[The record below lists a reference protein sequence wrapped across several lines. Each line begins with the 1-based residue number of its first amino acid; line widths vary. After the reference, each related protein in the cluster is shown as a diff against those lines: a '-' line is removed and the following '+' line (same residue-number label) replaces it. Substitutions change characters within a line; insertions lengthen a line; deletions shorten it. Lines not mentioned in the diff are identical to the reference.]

1 MSRPAVR
8 ARLRIRAHAT
18 HPLNTHA
25 IVWLVL
31 AAAMFAQPVGLI
43 AADTKHDLTADP
55 AGFMAAATHAWTDVF
70 PLGQLQNQAYG
81 YLFPQGLFFLLA
93 DAIPDWLLPTWVAQR
108 LWWTIVAGVGFSGFY
123 RLCQCVAAR
132 SSQGANQGAAPQR
145 DDRATPSASIRAFHI
160 IAALLFALSPRTLT
174 TLTAISSEAW
184 PVMLAPWVLV
194 PLLRGDKITGRD
206 IAAATIPIALMGA
219 VNATATLAACIPA
232 GLVILWRRQGW
243 LLLPAAVAVSAW
255 WIGPLLVL
263 GKYSPP
269 FTDFIESSYV
279 TTRWL
284 NLLEILRGTTHWTPF
299 ADTEREA
306 GYLLVSQPVFV
317 LVTVAIAACGLAGL
331 ALSAQGAQGTPGSRD
346 SLGSQVST
354 TPGTRLRYHGLW
366 LMMLLVGITIL
377 AAPYGQLLDDVLA
390 PLRNLHKFDPLVRI
404 PLLLGVAHLGTVL
417 EMPRLKHPL
426 TRRAAAGLGVAV
438 IALLSVAPVWSG
450 RLLPTGAYR
459 EVPEYWR
466 QAADFLN
473 DNVDTRTLLVPE
485 TSFARQ
491 EWGWTRDEP
500 AQPLLDVPWAVR
512 DAVPLLPPEAIRG
525 LDGVMATLDHSVDPL
540 LRLGIGAVLVRHDL
554 DSSAQRERA
563 DELADALDRAADNGA
578 ASSAVQ
584 RHDFGD
590 PDSGGVSVFVLD
602 AQRDMHIAHD
612 PVTVAGGGEA
622 LAVLDVID
630 GPAPRRLVDHAGAG
644 AAGEGSGA
652 EDPSAEPGAEIV
664 TDTPLLVDRNFG
676 TLQGAVSGP
685 LASPDE
691 ATTKH
696 PSVDYPSVATPLPV
710 RPRGDVQ
717 LQASSSAADATA
729 FGGADPARSIN
740 AAVDGTNQAWW
751 PAPGDPGTLQLR
763 STNGTVHAPELHL
776 TTTEDARLRVL
787 AFADEDAV
795 NASSGPSDEP
805 IHTITVETAAGED
818 TRVAFPDDLRASRIE
833 VQLNPKTRT
842 GVSDIHL
849 AGHELS
855 RLVHVPATTN
865 ARQFV
870 FQRLAVDTGVV
881 QRSFE
886 VPRTMQL
893 EIRTDDEQPVTIDGT
908 EYSAGETV
916 ELSGTHT
923 ISTVAAWV
931 SLREPGFAPT
941 ARYEPVD
948 GRTVPGAASTNA
960 ERLLVTG
967 RAFNEGLRGEL
978 VDASGT
984 VTELQPTSID
994 AATQAFVL
1002 PAGASGQFH
1011 MSFAGEAAYRTS
1023 LFLGAGVSLVTLAA
1037 LVLFPL
1043 ARPTAN
1049 TQFAAARRRHAR
1061 RLLATEPTLPAWAFP
1076 VAAVAVSGAVVGPAG
1091 AISAAA
1097 TWAITRWTTIRP
1109 VLLAPALL
1117 GICGLWLARA
1127 PWPDA
1132 HYAGDSLLAACLAA
1146 GAVTCLSQS
1155 RAGSSTKV

>member
-1 MSRPAVR
+1 MRT
-8 ARLRIRAHAT
+8 RLRIRAHAT
-18 HPLNTHA
+18 HPLSTHA

-55 AGFMAAATHAWTDVF
+55 AGFLAAATHAWTDVF

-81 YLFPQGLFFLLA
+81 YLFPQGLFFLLP
-93 DAIPDWLLPTWVAQR
+93 DVLPDWLLPTWVAQR

-123 RLCQCVAAR
+123 RLCQCVTPH
-132 SSQGANQGAAPQR
+132 SG
-145 DDRATPSASIRAFHI
+145 RAVTASASIRAFHI
-160 IAALLFALSPRTLT
+160 IAALLFALSPRALT
-174 TLTAISSEAW
+174 TLTAISSESW

-194 PLLRGDKITGRD
+194 PLLRTDKITSRE

-243 LLLPAAVAVSAW
+243 LLIPAAIAVSAW

-317 LVTVAIAACGLAGL
+317 LATVAIAACGLAGL
-331 ALSAQGAQGTPGSRD
+331 ALSTQ
-346 SLGSQVST
+346 ST
-354 TPGTRLRYHGLW
+354 TDSRARLRYHGLW
-366 LMMLLVGITIL
+366 LVMLLVGIAVL

-404 PLLLGVAHLGTVL
+404 PLLLGVANLGAVL
-417 EMPRLKHPL
+417 EVPRLKHPL

-438 IALLSVAPVWSG
+438 IALVAVAPVWSG

-459 EVPEYWR
+459 EVPDYWQ

-473 DNVDTRTLLVPE
+473 GNVDTRTLLVPE

-525 LDGVMATLDHSVDPL
+525 LDGVLATLDRSVDPL
-540 LRLGIGAVLVRHDL
+540 VRLGIGAVLVRHDL

-644 AAGEGSGA
+644 AATEGSGA
-652 EDPSAEPGAEIV
+652 EII

-685 LASPDE
+685 LASSDE

-710 RPRGDVQ
+710 RTRGDVQ

-740 AAVDGTNQAWW
+740 AAVDGTDQAWW

-763 STNGTVHAPELHL
+763 STDDTVYAPELHL

-787 AFADEDAV
+787 AFADAG
-795 NASSGPSDEP
+795 ASDEP
-805 IHTITVETAAGED
+805 VHTITVETAAGED
-818 TRVAFPDDLRASRIE
+818 TRIAFPDDLRASRIE
-833 VQLNPKTRT
+833 VQLNPETRT
-842 GVSDIHL
+842 GVSDIQL

-855 RLVHVPATTN
+855 RLVHVPATAN

-870 FQRLAVDTGVV
+870 FQRLTVDTGVV

-893 EIRTDDEQPVTIDGT
+893 EIRTDDEQPITIDGT
-908 EYSAGETV
+908 EHSAGETV

-923 ISTVAAWV
+923 ISTAAAWV

-948 GRTVPGAASTNA
+948 GRTVPGAVDA
-960 ERLLVTG
+960 EDAVGEGRLLVTG

-978 VDASGT
+978 VDAFGT

-1002 PAGASGQFH
+1002 PAGASGQFR
-1011 MSFAGEAAYRTS
+1011 MSFSGEAAYRTS
-1023 LFLGAGVSLVTLAA
+1023 LFVGAAVSLVTLAA

-1091 AISAAA
+1091 MVSAAVA
-1097 TWAITRWTTIRP
+1097 WAITRWTTIRP
-1109 VLLAPALL
+1109 VVLAPALL

-1146 GAVTCLSQS
+1146 GAVACLSQS

>member
-1 MSRPAVR
+1 MRT
-8 ARLRIRAHAT
+8 RLRIRAHAT
-18 HPLNTHA
+18 HPLSTHA

-55 AGFMAAATHAWTDVF
+55 AGFLAAATHAWTDVF

-108 LWWTIVAGVGFSGFY
+108 LWWTIVASVGFSGFY
-123 RLCQCVAAR
+123 RLCQCVTPH
-132 SSQGANQGAAPQR
+132 SG
-145 DDRATPSASIRAFHI
+145 RADTASASIRAFHI

-194 PLLRGDKITGRD
+194 PLLRTNKITGRD

-243 LLLPAAVAVSAW
+243 LLIPAAIAVSAW

-317 LVTVAIAACGLAGL
+317 LATVAIAACGLAGL
-331 ALSAQGAQGTPGSRD
+331 ALSTQ
-346 SLGSQVST
+346 ST
-354 TPGTRLRYHGLW
+354 SHSSARLRFHGLW
-366 LMMLLVGITIL
+366 LVMLLVGIAVL

-404 PLLLGVAHLGTVL
+404 PLLLGVANLGAVL
-417 EMPRLKHPL
+417 QLPATSEFS
-426 TRRAAAGLGVAV
+426 RRAAAGLSVAV
-438 IALLSVAPVWSG
+438 IALIAVAPVWSG

-459 EVPEYWR
+459 EVPDYWQ

-525 LDGVMATLDHSVDPL
+525 LDGVLATLEHSVDPL
-540 LRLGIGAVLVRHDL
+540 MRLGIGAVLVRHDL

-622 LAVLDVID
+622 LAVLDAID
-630 GPAPRRLVDHAGAG
+630 GPAPRRLVDHADAG
-644 AAGEGSGA
+644 AATEGSGA
-652 EDPSAEPGAEIV
+652 EPGTEPGTEEPGAEIV

-710 RPRGDVQ
+710 RTRGDVQ

-740 AAVDGTNQAWW
+740 AAIDGTDQAWW

-763 STNGTVHAPELHL
+763 STDGTVHAPELHL

-787 AFADEDAV
+787 AFADAGADADTGTEDAV
-795 NASSGPSDEP
+795 NASAGTSDEP
-805 IHTITVETAAGED
+805 IHTITVETEAGED
-818 TRVAFPDDLRASRIE
+818 TRVAFPNDLRASRIE
-833 VQLNPKTRT
+833 VQLNPETRT

-855 RLVHVPATTN
+855 RLVHVPATAN

-923 ISTVAAWV
+923 ISTAATWV

-941 ARYEPVD
+941 ARYDPVD
-948 GRTVPGAASTNA
+948 GRTVPGAVDADDA
-960 ERLLVTG
+960 VGEGRLLVTG

-984 VTELQPTSID
+984 ITELQPTSID

-1002 PAGASGQFH
+1002 PAGASGEFR

-1023 LFLGAGVSLVTLAA
+1023 LFVGAGVSLVTLAA

-1091 AISAAA
+1091 AFSAAA
-1097 TWAITRWTTIRP
+1097 AWAITRWTTIRP
-1109 VLLAPALL
+1109 VVLAPTLL

-1146 GAVTCLSQS
+1146 GAVACLSQS

>member
-1 MSRPAVR
+1 MR

-18 HPLNTHA
+18 HPLSTHA

-55 AGFMAAATHAWTDVF
+55 AGFLAAATHAWTDVF

-123 RLCQCVAAR
+123 RLCQCVVPGSGR
-132 SSQGANQGAAPQR
+132 STTA
-145 DDRATPSASIRAFHI
+145 SASIRAFHI

-194 PLLRGDKITGRD
+194 PLLRTDKITGRD

-317 LVTVAIAACGLAGL
+317 LATVAIAACGLAGL
-331 ALSAQGAQGTPGSRD
+331 ALRAQGAQGSSCAQGA
-346 SLGSQVST
+346 Q
-354 TPGTRLRYHGLW
+354 GTRLRYHGLW
-366 LMMLLVGITIL
+366 LLMLLVGITIL

-417 EMPRLKHPL
+417 EVPRLKHPL

-525 LDGVMATLDHSVDPL
+525 LDGVLATLDRSVDPL

-563 DELADALDRAADNGA
+563 DELADALDRLADRAAGGSPA
-578 ASSAVQ
+578 AQ
-584 RHDFGD
+584 RHDFGE
-590 PDSGGVSVFVLD
+590 VSIFVLD

-622 LAVLDVID
+622 LAVLDAID

-644 AAGEGSGA
+644 AAKEGSGA
-652 EDPSAEPGAEIV
+652 EPGTEPGAEIV

-710 RPRGDVQ
+710 RPCGDVQ

-740 AAVDGTNQAWW
+740 AAVDGTDQAWW

-795 NASSGPSDEP
+795 NASSGTSDEP

-818 TRVAFPDDLRASRIE
+818 TRVAFPDDLRANRIE
-833 VQLNPKTRT
+833 VQLNPETRT
-842 GVSDIHL
+842 GVSDIYL

-855 RLVHVPATTN
+855 RLVHVPATAN

-893 EIRTDDEQPVTIDGT
+893 EIQTDDEQPVTIDGT

-923 ISTVAAWV
+923 ISTAAAWV

-948 GRTVPGAASTNA
+948 GRTVPDAADA
-960 ERLLVTG
+960 EDAVGEDRLLVTG

-1002 PAGASGQFH
+1002 PAGTSGEFR

-1109 VLLAPALL
+1109 VVLAPTLL

-1146 GAVTCLSQS
+1146 GAVACLSQS

>member
-1 MSRPAVR
+1 
-8 ARLRIRAHAT
+8 
-18 HPLNTHA
+18 
-25 IVWLVL
+25 
-31 AAAMFAQPVGLI
+31 MFAQPVGLI

-55 AGFMAAATHAWTDVF
+55 AGFLAAATHAWTDVF

-93 DAIPDWLLPTWVAQR
+93 DAIPDWLLPAWVAQR

-123 RLCQCVAAR
+123 RLCQCVVPGSGR
-132 SSQGANQGAAPQR
+132 STTAS
-145 DDRATPSASIRAFHI
+145 TSIRAFHI

-194 PLLRGDKITGRD
+194 PLLRTDKITGRD

-243 LLLPAAVAVSAW
+243 LLIPAAVAVSSW

-317 LVTVAIAACGLAGL
+317 LATVAIAACGLAGL
-331 ALSAQGAQGTPGSRD
+331 ALSAQGAQRSAPGI
-346 SLGSQVST
+346 
-354 TPGTRLRYHGLW
+354 RLRYHGLW
-366 LMMLLVGITIL
+366 LLMLLVGITIL
-377 AAPYGQLLDDVLA
+377 AAPYGQLLDNVLT

-525 LDGVMATLDHSVDPL
+525 LDGVLATLDRSVDPL

-554 DSSAQRERA
+554 DSPAQRERA
-563 DELADALDRAADNGA
+563 DELADALGRLADRAAGG
-578 ASSAVQ
+578 SPAVQ
-584 RHDFGD
+584 RHDFGE
-590 PDSGGVSVFVLD
+590 VSIFVLD

-622 LAVLDVID
+622 LAVLDTID
-630 GPAPRRLVDHAGAG
+630 GPVPRRLVDHAGAG
-644 AAGEGSGA
+644 AAKEGSGA
-652 EDPSAEPGAEIV
+652 EPGTEPGAEIV

-685 LASPDE
+685 LASTDE

-710 RPRGDVQ
+710 RTRGDVQ
-717 LQASSSAADATA
+717 LQDSSSAADATA

-740 AAVDGTNQAWW
+740 AAVDGTDQAWW
-751 PAPGDPGTLQLR
+751 PAPGDPGTLQLH

-787 AFADEDAV
+787 AFADEDAEDTDKGADADAAEDAV
-795 NASSGPSDEP
+795 NASSGTSDEP
-805 IHTITVETAAGED
+805 IRTITVETAAGED
-818 TRVAFPDDLRASRIE
+818 TRVAFPNDLRANRIE
-833 VQLNPKTRT
+833 VQLNPETRT
-842 GVSDIHL
+842 GVSDIRL

-855 RLVHVPATTN
+855 RLVHVPATAN

-886 VPRTMQL
+886 VPRAMQL

-923 ISTVAAWV
+923 ISTAAAWV

-941 ARYEPVD
+941 ARYEPVA
-948 GRTVPGAASTNA
+948 GRTVPGAADAGDS
-960 ERLLVTG
+960 EDSVGEGRLLVTG

-1002 PAGASGQFH
+1002 PAGASGEFR
-1011 MSFAGEAAYRTS
+1011 MSFAGEAAYRTT
-1023 LFLGAGVSLVTLAA
+1023 LFVGAGVSLVTLAA

-1043 ARPTAN
+1043 TRPTAN
-1049 TQFAAARRRHAR
+1049 AQFAAARRRHAR

-1076 VAAVAVSGAVVGPAG
+1076 VAAVTVSGAVVGPAG
-1091 AISAAA
+1091 AVSAAA
-1097 TWAITRWTTIRP
+1097 AWAITRWTTIRP
-1109 VLLAPALL
+1109 VVLAPALL

-1146 GAVTCLSQS
+1146 GAVACLSQS
-1155 RAGSSTKV
+1155 RAGSSIKV

>member
-1 MSRPAVR
+1 MR

-31 AAAMFAQPVGLI
+31 ATAMFAQPVGLI

-55 AGFMAAATHAWTDVF
+55 AGFLAAATHAWTDVF

-93 DAIPDWLLPTWVAQR
+93 DAIPDWLLPAWVAQR

-123 RLCQCVAAR
+123 RLCQCVVPGSGR
-132 SSQGANQGAAPQR
+132 STTA
-145 DDRATPSASIRAFHI
+145 SASTRAFQI

-194 PLLRGDKITGRD
+194 PLLRRDTITGRD

-243 LLLPAAVAVSAW
+243 LLIPAAVAVSAW

-331 ALSAQGAQGTPGSRD
+331 ALSAQGAQGS
-346 SLGSQVST
+346 

-366 LMMLLVGITIL
+366 LVMLLVGITIL
-377 AAPYGQLLDDVLA
+377 AAPYGQLLDNVLA

-466 QAADFLN
+466 QAANFLN

-525 LDGVMATLDHSVDPL
+525 LDGVLATLDRSVDPL

-554 DSSAQRERA
+554 DSSAQQERA
-563 DELADALDRAADNGA
+563 DELADALDRWA
-578 ASSAVQ
+578 Q
-584 RHDFGD
+584 RHDFGE
-590 PDSGGVSVFVLD
+590 VSVFVVD

-622 LAVLDVID
+622 LAVLDAID

-644 AAGEGSGA
+644 AAKEGS
-652 EDPSAEPGAEIV
+652 DAEIV

-740 AAVDGTNQAWW
+740 AAVDGTDQAWW

-763 STNGTVHAPELHL
+763 STDGTVDAPELHL

-787 AFADEDAV
+787 AFADEGADGDADVGADDAV
-795 NASSGPSDEP
+795 NANAAPSDEP

-818 TRVAFPDDLRASRIE
+818 TRVAFPDDLRANRIE
-833 VQLNPKTRT
+833 VQLNPQTRT

-849 AGHELS
+849 TGHELS
-855 RLVHVPATTN
+855 RLVHVPATAN

-923 ISTVAAWV
+923 ISTAAAWV

-941 ARYEPVD
+941 ARYEPVA
-948 GRTVPGAASTNA
+948 GRTVPGAVDANDA
-960 ERLLVTG
+960 VGEGRLLVTG

-1002 PAGASGQFH
+1002 PAGASGEFR
-1011 MSFAGEAAYRTS
+1011 MSFAGEAAYRTT
-1023 LFLGAGVSLVTLAA
+1023 LFVGAAVSLVTLAA

-1061 RLLATEPTLPAWAFP
+1061 RLLVTDPTLPAWAFP

-1091 AISAAA
+1091 AVSAAA
-1097 TWAITRWTTIRP
+1097 AWAITRWTTIRP
-1109 VLLAPALL
+1109 VVLAPALL

-1146 GAVTCLSQS
+1146 GAVACLSQS

>member
-31 AAAMFAQPVGLI
+31 ATAMFAQPVGLI

-55 AGFMAAATHAWTDVF
+55 AGFLAAATHAWTDVF

-93 DAIPDWLLPTWVAQR
+93 DAIPDWLLPAWVAQR

-123 RLCQCVAAR
+123 RLCQCVVPGSGCSTTA
-132 SSQGANQGAAPQR
+132 
-145 DDRATPSASIRAFHI
+145 SASTRAFQI

-194 PLLRGDKITGRD
+194 PLLRRDTITGRD

-243 LLLPAAVAVSAW
+243 LLIPAAVAVSAW

-317 LVTVAIAACGLAGL
+317 LATVAIAACGLAGL
-331 ALSAQGAQGTPGSRD
+331 ALSAQGAQGTAPS
-346 SLGSQVST
+346 
-354 TPGTRLRYHGLW
+354 TRLRYHGLW
-366 LMMLLVGITIL
+366 LVMLLVGITIL
-377 AAPYGQLLDDVLA
+377 ATPYGQLLDDVLA

-417 EMPRLKHPL
+417 EVPRLQHLL

-466 QAADFLN
+466 QAANFLN

-525 LDGVMATLDHSVDPL
+525 LDGVLATLDRSVDPL

-554 DSSAQRERA
+554 DSSAQQERA
-563 DELADALDRAADNGA
+563 DELADALDRWA
-578 ASSAVQ
+578 Q
-584 RHDFGD
+584 RHDFGE
-590 PDSGGVSVFVLD
+590 VSVFVVD

-622 LAVLDVID
+622 LAVLDAID

-644 AAGEGSGA
+644 AAKEGS
-652 EDPSAEPGAEIV
+652 DAEIV

-696 PSVDYPSVATPLPV
+696 PSLDYPSVATPLPV

-740 AAVDGTNQAWW
+740 AAVDGTDQAWW

-763 STNGTVHAPELHL
+763 STDGTVDAPELHL

-787 AFADEDAV
+787 AFADGGYE
-795 NASSGPSDEP
+795 NADEGANDVPENDNARPSDEP
-805 IHTITVETAAGED
+805 VHTITVETAAGED
-818 TRVAFPDDLRASRIE
+818 TRIAFPDDLRANRIE
-833 VQLNPKTRT
+833 VQLNPETRT

-855 RLVHVPATTN
+855 RLVHVPATAN
-865 ARQFV
+865 ARQFI

-923 ISTVAAWV
+923 ISTTAAWV

-941 ARYEPVD
+941 AHYEPVD
-948 GRTVPGAASTNA
+948 GRTVPGAADA
-960 ERLLVTG
+960 EDAAGEGRLLVTG

-1002 PAGASGQFH
+1002 PAGASGEFR

-1023 LFLGAGVSLVTLAA
+1023 LFVGAGVSLVTLAA

-1043 ARPTAN
+1043 ARQTASA
-1049 TQFAAARRRHAR
+1049 QFATARRRHAR
-1061 RLLATEPTLPAWAFP
+1061 RSLATEPTLPAWAFP

-1091 AISAAA
+1091 AVSAAA
-1097 TWAITRWTTIRP
+1097 AWAITRWTTIRP
-1109 VLLAPALL
+1109 VVLAPALL

-1146 GAVTCLSQS
+1146 GAVACLSQS

>member
-31 AAAMFAQPVGLI
+31 ATAMFAQPVGLI

-55 AGFMAAATHAWTDVF
+55 AGFLAAATHAWTDVF

-93 DAIPDWLLPTWVAQR
+93 DAIPDWLLPAWVAQR

-123 RLCQCVAAR
+123 RLCQCVVPGSGR
-132 SSQGANQGAAPQR
+132 STTA
-145 DDRATPSASIRAFHI
+145 SASTRAFQI

-194 PLLRGDKITGRD
+194 PLLRTDKITGRD

-243 LLLPAAVAVSAW
+243 LLIPAAVAVSAW

-317 LVTVAIAACGLAGL
+317 LATVAIAACGLAGL
-331 ALSAQGAQGTPGSRD
+331 ALSTQSTAD
-346 SLGSQVST
+346 SSA
-354 TPGTRLRYHGLW
+354 RLRYHGLW
-366 LMMLLVGITIL
+366 LVMLLVGIAVL

-404 PLLLGVAHLGTVL
+404 PLLLGVANLGTVL

-438 IALLSVAPVWSG
+438 IALVAVAPVWSG

-525 LDGVMATLDHSVDPL
+525 LDGVLATLDRSVDPL

-563 DELADALDRAADNGA
+563 DELADALGRLADRAAGG
-578 ASSAVQ
+578 SPAVQ
-584 RHDFGD
+584 RHDFGE
-590 PDSGGVSVFVLD
+590 VSIFVLD

-622 LAVLDVID
+622 LAVLDTID
-630 GPAPRRLVDHAGAG
+630 GPVPRRLVDHAGAG
-644 AAGEGSGA
+644 AAKEGS
-652 EDPSAEPGAEIV
+652 DAEIV

-696 PSVDYPSVATPLPV
+696 PSLDYPSVATPLPV

-740 AAVDGTNQAWW
+740 AAVDGTDQAWW

-763 STNGTVHAPELHL
+763 STDGTVDAPELHL

-787 AFADEDAV
+787 AFADGGYENADEGANDVPEDD
-795 NASSGPSDEP
+795 NAGTSDEP
-805 IHTITVETAAGED
+805 IRTITVETAAGED
-818 TRVAFPDDLRASRIE
+818 TRVAFPNDLRANRIE
-833 VQLNPKTRT
+833 VQLNPETRT
-842 GVSDIHL
+842 GVSDIYL

-855 RLVHVPATTN
+855 RLVHVPATAN

-923 ISTVAAWV
+923 ISTAAAWV

-948 GRTVPGAASTNA
+948 GRTVPGAADA
-960 ERLLVTG
+960 EDAAGEGRLLVTG
-967 RAFNEGLRGEL
+967 RAFNKGLRGEL

-1002 PAGASGQFH
+1002 PDGASGQFR
-1011 MSFAGEAAYRTS
+1011 MSFAGEAAYRMS
-1023 LFLGAGVSLVTLAA
+1023 LFVGAAVSLVTLAA

-1043 ARPTAN
+1043 ARPTAS
-1049 TQFAAARRRHAR
+1049 TQLAAARRRHAR
-1061 RLLATEPTLPAWAFP
+1061 GPSAEPRLPAWAFP
-1076 VAAVAVSGAVVGPAG
+1076 VAAVAVSGVVVGPAG
-1091 AISAAA
+1091 AVSAAA
-1097 TWAITRWTTIRP
+1097 AWAITRWTTIRP
-1109 VLLAPALL
+1109 VVLAPALL

-1146 GAVTCLSQS
+1146 GAVACLSQS

>member
-1 MSRPAVR
+1 MR
-8 ARLRIRAHAT
+8 
-18 HPLNTHA
+18 THA

-55 AGFMAAATHAWTDVF
+55 AGFLAAATHAWTDLF

-123 RLCQCVAAR
+123 RLCQCVVPG
-132 SSQGANQGAAPQR
+132 SG
-145 DDRATPSASIRAFHI
+145 RATTASARIRAFHI

-184 PVMLAPWVLV
+184 PVMLTPWVLV
-194 PLLRGDKITGRD
+194 LLVRGDKITGQD

-317 LVTVAIAACGLAGL
+317 LATVAIAACGLAGL
-331 ALSAQGAQGTPGSRD
+331 ALSTQSTADSRA
-346 SLGSQVST
+346 
-354 TPGTRLRYHGLW
+354 RLRFHGLW
-366 LMMLLVGITIL
+366 LVMLLVGIAVL

-417 EMPRLKHPL
+417 EVPRLKHPL

-525 LDGVMATLDHSVDPL
+525 LDGVLATLDRSVDPL

-554 DSSAQRERA
+554 DSSAQQERA
-563 DELADALDRAADNGA
+563 DELADALDHWA
-578 ASSAVQ
+578 Q
-584 RHDFGD
+584 RHDFGE
-590 PDSGGVSVFVLD
+590 VSVFVVD

-612 PVTVAGGGEA
+612 PVTVTGGGEA
-622 LAVLDVID
+622 LAVLDAID
-630 GPAPRRLVDHAGAG
+630 GPAPRRLVDHEGAG
-644 AAGEGSGA
+644 AATEGAGA
-652 EDPSAEPGAEIV
+652 EPGTEPGAEIV

-696 PSVDYPSVATPLPV
+696 PSVDYPSAATPLPV
-710 RPRGDVQ
+710 RTRGDVQ

-740 AAVDGTNQAWW
+740 AAVDGTDQAWW

-763 STNGTVHAPELHL
+763 STDGTVHAPELHL

-787 AFADEDAV
+787 AFADADAAEG
-795 NASSGPSDEP
+795 ASAGTNDEP
-805 IHTITVETAAGED
+805 IHTITVETVAGED
-818 TRVAFPDDLRASRIE
+818 TRVAFPDDLRANRIE
-833 VQLNPKTRT
+833 VQLNPETRT

-855 RLVHVPATTN
+855 RLVHVPATAN

-881 QRSFE
+881 QRNFE

-893 EIRTDDEQPVTIDGT
+893 EIRTDDEHPVTIDGT

-923 ISTVAAWV
+923 ISTAAAWV

-948 GRTVPGAASTNA
+948 GRTVPGAANTNA

-1002 PAGASGQFH
+1002 PIGASGEFR

-1023 LFLGAGVSLVTLAA
+1023 LFVGAGVSLVTLAA

-1043 ARPTAN
+1043 ARPTVS
-1049 TQFAAARRRHAR
+1049 TQFATARRRHAR

-1091 AISAAA
+1091 AVSAAA
-1097 TWAITRWTTIRP
+1097 AWAITRWTTIRP
-1109 VLLAPALL
+1109 VVLAPALL

-1146 GAVTCLSQS
+1146 GAVACLSQS

>member
-1 MSRPAVR
+1 
-8 ARLRIRAHAT
+8 
-18 HPLNTHA
+18 
-25 IVWLVL
+25 
-31 AAAMFAQPVGLI
+31 MFAQPVGLL

-55 AGFMAAATHAWTDVF
+55 AGFLAAATHAWTDVF

-81 YLFPQGLFFLLA
+81 YLFPQGLFFFLA
-93 DAIPDWLLPTWVAQR
+93 DAVPDWLLPAWVAQR

-132 SSQGANQGAAPQR
+132 SNRPVTA
-145 DDRATPSASIRAFHI
+145 SASIRAFHI

-174 TLTAISSEAW
+174 TLTAISSETW

-194 PLLRGDKITGRD
+194 PLLRRDTITGRD
-206 IAAATIPIALMGA
+206 IAAATVPIALMGA

-243 LLLPAAVAVSAW
+243 LLIPAAVAVSAW

-317 LVTVAIAACGLAGL
+317 LATVAIAACGLAGL
-331 ALSAQGAQGTPGSRD
+331 ALSAQGAQGT
-346 SLGSQVST
+346 
-354 TPGTRLRYHGLW
+354 RLRYHGLW
-366 LMMLLVGITIL
+366 LVMLLVGITIL

-417 EMPRLKHPL
+417 EVPRLKHPL

-500 AQPLLDVPWAVR
+500 AQPLLEVPWAVR

-525 LDGVMATLDHSVDPL
+525 LDGVLATLDRSVDPL

-554 DSSAQRERA
+554 DSSAQQERA
-563 DELADALDRAADNGA
+563 DELADALDRWA
-578 ASSAVQ
+578 Q
-584 RHDFGD
+584 RHDFGE
-590 PDSGGVSVFVLD
+590 VSVFVVD

-622 LAVLDVID
+622 LAVLDAID

-644 AAGEGSGA
+644 AATEGS
-652 EDPSAEPGAEIV
+652 GAEIV
-664 TDTPLLVDRNFG
+664 TDTPLLGDRNFG

-710 RPRGDVQ
+710 RVRGDVQ

-740 AAVDGTNQAWW
+740 AAVDGTDQAWW

-763 STNGTVHAPELHL
+763 STNGMFHAPELHV

-787 AFADEDAV
+787 AFAAEDA
-795 NASSGPSDEP
+795 ATDEP
-805 IHTITVETAAGED
+805 IRTITVETVANED
-818 TRVAFPDDLRASRIE
+818 TRVVFPDDLRASRIE
-833 VQLNPKTRT
+833 VQMNPETRT
-842 GVSDIHL
+842 GVSDIHVL
-849 AGHELS
+849 GHELS
-855 RLVHVPATTN
+855 RLVHVPAT
-865 ARQFV
+865 ADVRQFV
-870 FQRLAVDTGVV
+870 FQRLAVDTGVI

-886 VPRTMQL
+886 VPRAMQL
-893 EIRTDDEQPVTIDGT
+893 DIRTDDEQPVTIDGT

-923 ISTVAAWV
+923 LSTAAAWV
-931 SLREPGFAPT
+931 SLREPGFAPA

-948 GRTVPGAASTNA
+948 GRTVPGVVNA
-960 ERLLVTG
+960 EDAGDAVGEGRLLVTG

-1002 PAGASGQFH
+1002 PDGASGQFR
-1011 MSFAGEAAYRTS
+1011 MSFAGEAAYRMS
-1023 LFLGAGVSLVTLAA
+1023 LFVGAAVSLVTLAA

-1043 ARPTAN
+1043 ARPTAS
-1049 TQFAAARRRHAR
+1049 TQLAAARRRHAR
-1061 RLLATEPTLPAWAFP
+1061 GPSAEPRLPAWAFP
-1076 VAAVAVSGAVVGPAG
+1076 VAAVAVSGVVVGPAG
-1091 AISAAA
+1091 AVSAAA
-1097 TWAITRWTTIRP
+1097 AWAITRWTTIRP
-1109 VLLAPALL
+1109 VVLAPALL

-1146 GAVTCLSQS
+1146 GAVACLSQR

>member
-1 MSRPAVR
+1 
-8 ARLRIRAHAT
+8 
-18 HPLNTHA
+18 
-25 IVWLVL
+25 
-31 AAAMFAQPVGLI
+31 MFAQPVGLI

-55 AGFMAAATHAWTDVF
+55 AGFLAAATHAWTDVF

-93 DAIPDWLLPTWVAQR
+93 DAIPDWLLPAWVAQR

-123 RLCQCVAAR
+123 RLCQCVVPGSGR
-132 SSQGANQGAAPQR
+132 STTA
-145 DDRATPSASIRAFHI
+145 SASIRAFQI

-194 PLLRGDKITGRD
+194 PLLRTDKITGRD

-243 LLLPAAVAVSAW
+243 LLIPAAVAVSAW

-331 ALSAQGAQGTPGSRD
+331 ALSAQGAQGS
-346 SLGSQVST
+346 

-366 LMMLLVGITIL
+366 LVMLLVGIAIL

-459 EVPEYWR
+459 EVPEYWH

-525 LDGVMATLDHSVDPL
+525 LDGVLATLDRSVDPL

-554 DSSAQRERA
+554 DSPVQRERA
-563 DELADALDRAADNGA
+563 DELADALDRWA
-578 ASSAVQ
+578 Q
-584 RHDFGD
+584 RHDFGE
-590 PDSGGVSVFVLD
+590 VSVFVVD

-622 LAVLDVID
+622 LAVLDAID

-644 AAGEGSGA
+644 AATEGS
-652 EDPSAEPGAEIV
+652 GAEIV

-710 RPRGDVQ
+710 RTRGDVQ

-740 AAVDGTNQAWW
+740 AAVDGTDQAWL
-751 PAPGDPGTLQLR
+751 PAPGDPGALQLR
-763 STNGTVHAPELHL
+763 STDGMFHAPELHL

-787 AFADEDAV
+787 AFAD
-795 NASSGPSDEP
+795 SRPSDKP

-818 TRVAFPDDLRASRIE
+818 TRVAFPDDLRASHIE
-833 VQLNPKTRT
+833 VQLNPETRT

-855 RLVHVPATTN
+855 RLVHVPATAN

-923 ISTVAAWV
+923 ISTAAAWV

-941 ARYEPVD
+941 ARYEPVA
-948 GRTVPGAASTNA
+948 GRTVPGAADA
-960 ERLLVTG
+960 DDAVGEGRLLVTG

-1002 PAGASGQFH
+1002 PAGASGEFR
-1011 MSFAGEAAYRTS
+1011 MSFAGEAAYRTT
-1023 LFLGAGVSLVTLAA
+1023 LFVGAAVSLVTLAA

-1091 AISAAA
+1091 AVSAAA
-1097 TWAITRWTTIRP
+1097 AWAITRWTTIRP
-1109 VLLAPALL
+1109 VVLAPALL

-1127 PWPDA
+1127 PWPDV
-1132 HYAGDSLLAACLAA
+1132 HYAGDSLLVACLAA
-1146 GAVTCLSQS
+1146 GAVACLSQS

>member
-1 MSRPAVR
+1 MR

-55 AGFMAAATHAWTDVF
+55 AGFLAAATHAWTDVF

-132 SSQGANQGAAPQR
+132 SSQGANQGAAPPR

-184 PVMLAPWVLV
+184 PVMLAPWMLV
-194 PLLRGDKITGRD
+194 PLLRRDTITGRD
-206 IAAATIPIALMGA
+206 IAAATVPIALMGA

-243 LLLPAAVAVSAW
+243 LLIPAAVAVSAW

-331 ALSAQGAQGTPGSRD
+331 ALNAQGAQGSR
-346 SLGSQVST
+346 LH
-354 TPGTRLRYHGLW
+354 YHGLW
-366 LMMLLVGITIL
+366 LLMLLVGITIL

-404 PLLLGVAHLGTVL
+404 PLLLGVANLGAVL
-417 EMPRLKHPL
+417 QLPASSEFS
-426 TRRAAAGLGVAV
+426 RRAAAGLGVAV

-525 LDGVMATLDHSVDPL
+525 LDGVLATLDRSVDPL

-563 DELADALDRAADNGA
+563 DELADALDRLADRAAGG
-578 ASSAVQ
+578 SPAVQ
-584 RHDFGD
+584 RHDFGE
-590 PDSGGVSVFVLD
+590 VSVFVID

-644 AAGEGSGA
+644 TERPGA
-652 EDPSAEPGAEIV
+652 EAGAEEPGAEIV

-710 RPRGDVQ
+710 RTRGDVQ

-740 AAVDGTNQAWW
+740 AAVDGTDQAWW

-763 STNGTVHAPELHL
+763 STDGTVHAPELHL

-787 AFADEDAV
+787 AFADADAEDDSA
-795 NASSGPSDEP
+795 GTSDEP
-805 IHTITVETAAGED
+805 VHTITVETAAGED
-818 TRVAFPDDLRASRIE
+818 TRIAFPDDLRASRIE
-833 VQLNPKTRT
+833 VQLNPETRT
-842 GVSDIHL
+842 GVSDIYL

-855 RLVHVPATTN
+855 RLVHVPATAN

-886 VPRTMQL
+886 VPRTMQV
-893 EIRTDDEQPVTIDGT
+893 EIRTDDEQPVTVDGT

-923 ISTVAAWV
+923 ISTAAAWV
-931 SLREPGFAPT
+931 SLREPGFAPA

-948 GRTVPGAASTNA
+948 GRTVPDAARATT

-984 VTELQPTSID
+984 ITELQPTSID

-1002 PAGASGQFH
+1002 PAGASGQFR

-1023 LFLGAGVSLVTLAA
+1023 LFVGAGVSLVTLAA

-1043 ARPTAN
+1043 ARPTASA
-1049 TQFAAARRRHAR
+1049 QFATARRRHAR
-1061 RLLATEPTLPAWAFP
+1061 RLLATEPTLPTWAFP

-1091 AISAAA
+1091 AVSAAVA
-1097 TWAITRWTTIRP
+1097 WAITRWTTIRP
-1109 VLLAPALL
+1109 VVLAPALL

-1146 GAVTCLSQS
+1146 GAVACLSQS

>member
-1 MSRPAVR
+1 MR

-31 AAAMFAQPVGLI
+31 ATAMFAQPVGLI

-55 AGFMAAATHAWTDVF
+55 AGFLAAATHAWTDVF

-93 DAIPDWLLPTWVAQR
+93 DAIPDWLLPAWVAQR

-123 RLCQCVAAR
+123 RLCQCVVPGSGR
-132 SSQGANQGAAPQR
+132 STTA
-145 DDRATPSASIRAFHI
+145 SASTRAFQI

-194 PLLRGDKITGRD
+194 PLLRTDKITGRD

-243 LLLPAAVAVSAW
+243 LLIPAAVAVSAW

-331 ALSAQGAQGTPGSRD
+331 ALSAQGAQGS
-346 SLGSQVST
+346 

-366 LMMLLVGITIL
+366 LVMLLVGITIL
-377 AAPYGQLLDDVLA
+377 AAPYGQLLDNVLA

-525 LDGVMATLDHSVDPL
+525 LDGVLATLDRSVDPL

-563 DELADALDRAADNGA
+563 DELADALDRAVENSP

-622 LAVLDVID
+622 LAVLDAID
-630 GPAPRRLVDHAGAG
+630 GPAPRRLVDHADAG
-644 AAGEGSGA
+644 AATEGSGA
-652 EDPSAEPGAEIV
+652 EDPSAEPRADPGAEIV
-664 TDTPLLVDRNFG
+664 TDTPLLIDRNFG

-710 RPRGDVQ
+710 RTRGDVQ

-740 AAVDGTNQAWW
+740 AAVDGTDQAWW

-763 STNGTVHAPELHL
+763 STDGTVHAPELHL

-787 AFADEDAV
+787 AFAD
-795 NASSGPSDEP
+795 SRPSDKP

-818 TRVAFPDDLRASRIE
+818 TRVAFPDDLHANRIE
-833 VQLNPKTRT
+833 VQLNPETRT

-855 RLVHVPATTN
+855 RLVHVPATAN

-923 ISTVAAWV
+923 ISTAAAWV

-941 ARYEPVD
+941 ARYEPVA
-948 GRTVPGAASTNA
+948 GRTVPGAVDA
-960 ERLLVTG
+960 EDAVGEGRLLVTG

-1002 PAGASGQFH
+1002 PAGASGEFR
-1011 MSFAGEAAYRTS
+1011 MSFSGEAAYRTS
-1023 LFLGAGVSLVTLAA
+1023 LFVGAAVSLVTLAA

-1091 AISAAA
+1091 AVSAAA
-1097 TWAITRWTTIRP
+1097 AWAITRWTTIRP
-1109 VLLAPALL
+1109 VVLAPALL

-1127 PWPDA
+1127 PWPDV
-1132 HYAGDSLLAACLAA
+1132 HYAGDSLLVACLAA
-1146 GAVTCLSQS
+1146 GAVACLSQS

>member
-1 MSRPAVR
+1 MRT
-8 ARLRIRAHAT
+8 RLRIRAHAT
-18 HPLNTHA
+18 HPLSTHA

-55 AGFMAAATHAWTDVF
+55 AGFLAAATHAWTDVF

-93 DAIPDWLLPTWVAQR
+93 DVLPDWLLPTWVAQR

-123 RLCQCVAAR
+123 RLCQCVVPG
-132 SSQGANQGAAPQR
+132 S
-145 DDRATPSASIRAFHI
+145 DRATTASASIRAFHI

-194 PLLRGDKITGRD
+194 PLLRADKITGRD

-243 LLLPAAVAVSAW
+243 LLIPAAIAVSAW

-284 NLLEILRGTTHWTPF
+284 NLVEILRGTTHWTPF

-317 LVTVAIAACGLAGL
+317 LATVAIAACGLAGL
-331 ALSAQGAQGTPGSRD
+331 TLSTQSTADSR
-346 SLGSQVST
+346 VH
-354 TPGTRLRYHGLW
+354 LRYHGLW
-366 LMMLLVGITIL
+366 LVMLLVGIAVL

-404 PLLLGVAHLGTVL
+404 PLLLGVANLGTVL
-417 EMPRLKHPL
+417 QLPASSEFS
-426 TRRAAAGLGVAV
+426 RRAAAGLGVAV

-540 LRLGIGAVLVRHDL
+540 VRLGIGAVLVRHDL
-554 DSSAQRERA
+554 DSQAQRERA
-563 DELADALDRAADNGA
+563 DEFADALDRAVENSP

-622 LAVLDVID
+622 LAVLDAID

-644 AAGEGSGA
+644 AATEGS
-652 EDPSAEPGAEIV
+652 GAEIV

-710 RPRGDVQ
+710 RTRGDVQ

-740 AAVDGTNQAWW
+740 AAVDGTDQAWW
-751 PAPGDPGTLQLR
+751 PAPGDPGTMQIR
-763 STNGTVHAPELHL
+763 STDGTVHAPELHL

-787 AFADEDAV
+787 AFADVGADDAV
-795 NASSGPSDEP
+795 NANAAPSDKP

-833 VQLNPKTRT
+833 VQLNPETRT

-855 RLVHVPATTN
+855 RLVHVPATAN
-865 ARQFV
+865 ARQFI

-923 ISTVAAWV
+923 ISTTAAWV
-931 SLREPGFAPT
+931 SLRGPGFAPT
-941 ARYEPVD
+941 AHYEPVD
-948 GRTVPGAASTNA
+948 GRTVPGAADA
-960 ERLLVTG
+960 EDAAGEGRLLVTG

-1002 PAGASGQFH
+1002 PAGASGQFR

-1023 LFLGAGVSLVTLAA
+1023 LFVGAGVSLVTLAA
-1037 LVLFPL
+1037 LLLFPL

-1049 TQFAAARRRHAR
+1049 TQFATARRRHTR
-1061 RLLATEPTLPAWAFP
+1061 RLLAAELTLPAWVFP

-1091 AISAAA
+1091 AVSAAA
-1097 TWAITRWTTIRP
+1097 AWAITRWTTIRP
-1109 VLLAPALL
+1109 VVLAPALL

-1146 GAVTCLSQS
+1146 GAVACLSQS

>member
-1 MSRPAVR
+1 MRT
-8 ARLRIRAHAT
+8 RLRIRAHAT
-18 HPLNTHA
+18 HPLSTHA

-55 AGFMAAATHAWTDVF
+55 AGFLAATTHAWTDVF

-93 DAIPDWLLPTWVAQR
+93 DAIPDWLLPAWVAQR

-123 RLCQCVAAR
+123 RLCQCVVPG
-132 SSQGANQGAAPQR
+132 S
-145 DDRATPSASIRAFHI
+145 DRATTASASIRAFHI

-194 PLLRGDKITGRD
+194 PLLRTDKITGRD
-206 IAAATIPIALMGA
+206 IAAATVPIALMGA

-331 ALSAQGAQGTPGSRD
+331 ALSAQGAQGT
-346 SLGSQVST
+346 
-354 TPGTRLRYHGLW
+354 RLRYHGLW
-366 LMMLLVGITIL
+366 LLMLLVGITIL

-404 PLLLGVAHLGTVL
+404 PLLLGVAHLGAVL

-525 LDGVMATLDHSVDPL
+525 LDGVLATLDRSVDPL

-563 DELADALDRAADNGA
+563 DELADALDRAAENSP

-622 LAVLDVID
+622 LAVLDAID
-630 GPAPRRLVDHAGAG
+630 GPAPRRLVDHAGA
-644 AAGEGSGA
+644 AKEGS
-652 EDPSAEPGAEIV
+652 DAEIV

-710 RPRGDVQ
+710 RTRGDVQ

-740 AAVDGTNQAWW
+740 AAVDGTDQAWW

-763 STNGTVHAPELHL
+763 STDGTVHAPELHL

-787 AFADEDAV
+787 AFADAGADGDADAGTEDAV
-795 NASSGPSDEP
+795 NASARPSDEP

-833 VQLNPKTRT
+833 VQLNPETRT
-842 GVSDIHL
+842 GVSDINL

-855 RLVHVPATTN
+855 RLVHVPATAN

-923 ISTVAAWV
+923 ISTAAAWV

-948 GRTVPGAASTNA
+948 GRTVPDAVDADDAAG
-960 ERLLVTG
+960 EGRLLVTG

-1002 PAGASGQFH
+1002 PAGASGEFR

-1023 LFLGAGVSLVTLAA
+1023 LFVGAGVSLVTLAA

-1043 ARPTAN
+1043 ARQTASA
-1049 TQFAAARRRHAR
+1049 QFATARRRHAR

-1091 AISAAA
+1091 AVSAAA
-1097 TWAITRWTTIRP
+1097 AWAITRWTTIRP
-1109 VLLAPALL
+1109 VVLAPALL

-1146 GAVTCLSQS
+1146 GAVACLSQS

>member
-1 MSRPAVR
+1 MR

-55 AGFMAAATHAWTDVF
+55 TGFLAAATHAWTDVF

-123 RLCQCVAAR
+123 RLCQCVVPGSGR
-132 SSQGANQGAAPQR
+132 ST
-145 DDRATPSASIRAFHI
+145 TPSTSTRTFHI

-331 ALSAQGAQGTPGSRD
+331 ALSTQSAQ
-346 SLGSQVST
+346 
-354 TPGTRLRYHGLW
+354 GTRLRYHGLW

-426 TRRAAAGLGVAV
+426 TRRAAAGLGVTV

-525 LDGVMATLDHSVDPL
+525 LDGVLATLDRSVDPL

-554 DSSAQRERA
+554 DSSAQQERA
-563 DELADALDRAADNGA
+563 DELADALDRLADQATGG
-578 ASSAVQ
+578 SPAVQ
-584 RHDFGD
+584 RHDFGE
-590 PDSGGVSVFVLD
+590 VSIFVLD

-622 LAVLDVID
+622 LAVLDAID

-644 AAGEGSGA
+644 AERPGA
-652 EDPSAEPGAEIV
+652 EAGAEEPGAEIV

-685 LASPDE
+685 LASSDE

-710 RPRGDVQ
+710 RTRGDVQ

-740 AAVDGTNQAWW
+740 AAVDGTDQAWW

-763 STNGTVHAPELHL
+763 STDDTVDAPELHL

-787 AFADEDAV
+787 AFADEDAEDTDKGADADAAEAAV
-795 NASSGPSDEP
+795 NASAGTSDEP

-818 TRVAFPDDLRASRIE
+818 TRIAFPDDLRASRIE
-833 VQLNPKTRT
+833 VQLNPETRT

-855 RLVHVPATTN
+855 RLVHVPATAN

-923 ISTVAAWV
+923 ISTTAAWV

-941 ARYEPVD
+941 AHYEPVD

-1002 PAGASGQFH
+1002 PAGASGQFR
-1011 MSFAGEAAYRTS
+1011 MSFAGDAAYRTS

-1043 ARPTAN
+1043 AHPMAN
-1049 TQFAAARRRHAR
+1049 PQFATARRRHAR

-1091 AISAAA
+1091 AVSAAA
-1097 TWAITRWTTIRP
+1097 AWAITRWTTIRP
-1109 VLLAPALL
+1109 VVLAPALL

-1146 GAVTCLSQS
+1146 GAVACLSQS

>member
-1 MSRPAVR
+1 MRS
-8 ARLRIRAHAT
+8 
-18 HPLNTHA
+18 HA
-25 IVWLVL
+25 IVWLAL
-31 AAAMFAQPVGLI
+31 AAAMFAQPVGLL
-43 AADTKHDLTADP
+43 AADTKHDLTADS
-55 AGFMAAATHAWTDVF
+55 AGFLAAATHAWTDVF

-81 YLFPQGLFFLLA
+81 YLFPQGLFFFLA
-93 DAIPDWLLPTWVAQR
+93 DAVPDWFLPAWVAQR

-132 SSQGANQGAAPQR
+132 SSRPVTA
-145 DDRATPSASIRAFHI
+145 SASIHAFHI

-194 PLLRGDKITGRD
+194 PLLRRDTITGRD
-206 IAAATIPIALMGA
+206 IAAATVPIALMGA

-243 LLLPAAVAVSAW
+243 LLIPAAVAVSAW

-317 LVTVAIAACGLAGL
+317 LATVAIAACGLAGL
-331 ALSAQGAQGTPGSRD
+331 ALSAQGAQGT
-346 SLGSQVST
+346 
-354 TPGTRLRYHGLW
+354 RLRYHGLW
-366 LMMLLVGITIL
+366 LVMLLVGITIL

-417 EMPRLKHPL
+417 EVPRLKHPL

-525 LDGVMATLDHSVDPL
+525 LDGVLATLDRSVDPL

-554 DSSAQRERA
+554 DSSAQREHA
-563 DELADALDRAADNGA
+563 DELADALDSVDGVVER
-578 ASSAVQ
+578 Q
-584 RHDFGD
+584 DFGE
-590 PDSGGVSVFVLD
+590 VSIFVLD

-644 AAGEGSGA
+644 AASQGS
-652 EDPSAEPGAEIV
+652 GAEIV
-664 TDTPLLVDRNFG
+664 TDTPLLVDHNFG

-710 RPRGDVQ
+710 RVRGDVQ

-729 FGGADPARSIN
+729 FGGANPARSIN
-740 AAVDGTNQAWW
+740 AAVDGTDQAWW

-763 STNGTVHAPELHL
+763 STDGMFHAPELHL

-787 AFADEDAV
+787 AFADEGTDAD
-795 NASSGPSDEP
+795 AAERADAGTEDDSAGTSDEP

-833 VQLNPKTRT
+833 VQLNPETRT
-842 GVSDIHL
+842 GVSDIRL

-855 RLVHVPATTN
+855 RLVHVPATAN

-870 FQRLAVDTGVV
+870 FQRLAVVTGVV

-886 VPRTMQL
+886 VPRAMQL

-923 ISTVAAWV
+923 LSTAAAWV
-931 SLREPGFAPT
+931 SLREPGFAPA

-948 GRTVPGAASTNA
+948 GRTVPGVVDA
-960 ERLLVTG
+960 EDAGDAVGEGRLLVTG

-1002 PAGASGQFH
+1002 PAGASGQFR
-1011 MSFAGEAAYRTS
+1011 MSFAGEAAYRMS
-1023 LFLGAGVSLVTLAA
+1023 LFVGAAVSLMTLAA

-1043 ARPTAN
+1043 ARPTAS
-1049 TQFAAARRRHAR
+1049 TQLAAARRRHAR
-1061 RLLATEPTLPAWAFP
+1061 GPSAEPRLPAWAFP
-1076 VAAVAVSGAVVGPAG
+1076 VAAVVVSGVVVGPAG
-1091 AISAAA
+1091 AVSAATA
-1097 TWAITRWTTIRP
+1097 WAITRWTTIRP
-1109 VLLAPALL
+1109 VVLAPALL

-1146 GAVTCLSQS
+1146 GAVACLSQR

>member
-1 MSRPAVR
+1 MR

-55 AGFMAAATHAWTDVF
+55 AGFLAAATHAWTDVF

-123 RLCQCVAAR
+123 RLCQCVVPGSGR
-132 SSQGANQGAAPQR
+132 STTA
-145 DDRATPSASIRAFHI
+145 SASTRAFQI

-194 PLLRGDKITGRD
+194 PLLRTDKITGRD

-243 LLLPAAVAVSAW
+243 LLIPAAVAVSAW

-331 ALSAQGAQGTPGSRD
+331 ALSAQGAQGS
-346 SLGSQVST
+346 

-366 LMMLLVGITIL
+366 LVMLLVGITIL
-377 AAPYGQLLDDVLA
+377 AAPYGQLLDNVLA

-525 LDGVMATLDHSVDPL
+525 LDGVLATLDRSVDPL

-563 DELADALDRAADNGA
+563 DELADALDRAVENSP

-622 LAVLDVID
+622 LAVLDAID
-630 GPAPRRLVDHAGAG
+630 GPAPRRLVDHADAG
-644 AAGEGSGA
+644 AATEGSGA
-652 EDPSAEPGAEIV
+652 EDPSAEPRADPGAEIV
-664 TDTPLLVDRNFG
+664 TDTPLLIDRNFG

-710 RPRGDVQ
+710 RTRGDVQ

-740 AAVDGTNQAWW
+740 AAVDGTDQAWW

-763 STNGTVHAPELHL
+763 STDGTVHAPELHL

-787 AFADEDAV
+787 AFAD
-795 NASSGPSDEP
+795 SRPSDKP

-818 TRVAFPDDLRASRIE
+818 TRVAFPDDLHANRIE
-833 VQLNPKTRT
+833 VQLNPETRT

-855 RLVHVPATTN
+855 RLVHVPATAN

-923 ISTVAAWV
+923 ISTAAAWV

-941 ARYEPVD
+941 ARYEPVA
-948 GRTVPGAASTNA
+948 GRTVPGAVDA
-960 ERLLVTG
+960 EDAVGEGRLLVTG

-1002 PAGASGQFH
+1002 PAGASGEFR
-1011 MSFAGEAAYRTS
+1011 MSFSGEAAYRTS
-1023 LFLGAGVSLVTLAA
+1023 LFVGAAVSLVTLAA

-1091 AISAAA
+1091 AVSAAA
-1097 TWAITRWTTIRP
+1097 AWAITRWTTIRP
-1109 VLLAPALL
+1109 VVLAPALL

-1127 PWPDA
+1127 PWPDV
-1132 HYAGDSLLAACLAA
+1132 HYAGDSLLVACLAA
-1146 GAVTCLSQS
+1146 GAVACLSQS

>member
-1 MSRPAVR
+1 M
-8 ARLRIRAHAT
+8 RAHAV
-18 HPLNTHA
+18 
-25 IVWLVL
+25 VWLVL
-31 AAAMFAQPVGLI
+31 AAAMFAQPVALI
-43 AADTKHDLTADP
+43 AADTKHDLTVNP
-55 AGFMAAATHAWTDVF
+55 AGFLAAATHAWTDVF

-123 RLCQCVAAR
+123 RLCQCVVPG
-132 SSQGANQGAAPQR
+132 S
-145 DDRATPSASIRAFHI
+145 DRADTASASIRAFHI

-194 PLLRGDKITGRD
+194 PLLRTDKITGRD
-206 IAAATIPIALMGA
+206 IAAATVPIALMGA

-331 ALSAQGAQGTPGSRD
+331 ALSTQSAQ
-346 SLGSQVST
+346 
-354 TPGTRLRYHGLW
+354 GTRLRYHGLW

-426 TRRAAAGLGVAV
+426 TRRAAAGLGVAM

-485 TSFARQ
+485 ASFARQ

-525 LDGVMATLDHSVDPL
+525 LDGVLATLDRSVDPL

-554 DSSAQRERA
+554 DSSAQQERA
-563 DELADALDRAADNGA
+563 DELADALDRLADRAAGG
-578 ASSAVQ
+578 SPAVQ
-584 RHDFGD
+584 RHDFGE
-590 PDSGGVSVFVLD
+590 VSIFVLD
-602 AQRDMHIAHD
+602 VQRDMHIAHD

-622 LAVLDVID
+622 LAVLDAID
-630 GPAPRRLVDHAGAG
+630 GPAPRRLVDHADAG
-644 AAGEGSGA
+644 ATTGGSGT
-652 EDPSAEPGAEIV
+652 EPGAEIV

-685 LASPDE
+685 LASSDE

-710 RPRGDVQ
+710 RTRGDVQ

-740 AAVDGTNQAWW
+740 AAVDGTDQAWW

-763 STNGTVHAPELHL
+763 STDDTVDAPELHL

-787 AFADEDAV
+787 AFADEDAEDDS
-795 NASSGPSDEP
+795 AGTSDEP
-805 IHTITVETAAGED
+805 IRTITVETAAGED
-818 TRVAFPDDLRASRIE
+818 TRVAFPDGLRASRIE
-833 VQLNPKTRT
+833 VQLNPETRT
-842 GVSDIHL
+842 GVSDIQL

-855 RLVHVPATTN
+855 RLVHVPATAN

-893 EIRTDDEQPVTIDGT
+893 EIRTDDEQPVTIDGI

-923 ISTVAAWV
+923 ISTAAAWV

-948 GRTVPGAASTNA
+948 GRTVPGTADA
-960 ERLLVTG
+960 EDAVGEGRLLVTG

-1002 PAGASGQFH
+1002 PAGASGQFR
-1011 MSFAGEAAYRTS
+1011 MSFAGDAAYRTS

-1043 ARPTAN
+1043 AHPMAN
-1049 TQFAAARRRHAR
+1049 PQFATARRRHAR

-1091 AISAAA
+1091 AVSAAA
-1097 TWAITRWTTIRP
+1097 AWAITRWTTIRP
-1109 VLLAPALL
+1109 VVLAPALL

-1146 GAVTCLSQS
+1146 GAVACLSQS

>member
-1 MSRPAVR
+1 MRT
-8 ARLRIRAHAT
+8 RLRIRAHAT

-31 AAAMFAQPVGLI
+31 AAAIFTQPVGLI

-55 AGFMAAATHAWTDVF
+55 AGFLAAATHAWTDVF

-93 DAIPDWLLPTWVAQR
+93 DAIPDWLLPTWMAQR

-123 RLCQCVAAR
+123 RLCQCVVPGSGR
-132 SSQGANQGAAPQR
+132 STTA
-145 DDRATPSASIRAFHI
+145 SASIRAFHI

-317 LVTVAIAACGLAGL
+317 LATVAIAACGLAGL
-331 ALSAQGAQGTPGSRD
+331 ALRAQGAQGTPGSRD

-366 LMMLLVGITIL
+366 PLMLLVGITIL

-404 PLLLGVAHLGTVL
+404 PLLLGVAHMGTVL

-525 LDGVMATLDHSVDPL
+525 LDGVLATLDRSVDPL

-563 DELADALDRAADNGA
+563 DELADALDRLADRAAGGSPA
-578 ASSAVQ
+578 AQ
-584 RHDFGD
+584 RHDFGE
-590 PDSGGVSVFVLD
+590 VSVFVID

-622 LAVLDVID
+622 LAVLDAID

-644 AAGEGSGA
+644 AAAEGSGA

-664 TDTPLLVDRNFG
+664 TDTPLLVNRNFG

-685 LASPDE
+685 LASSDE

-710 RPRGDVQ
+710 RTRGDVQ

-740 AAVDGTNQAWW
+740 AAVDGTDQAWW

-787 AFADEDAV
+787 AFAD
-795 NASSGPSDEP
+795 SRPSDEP
-805 IHTITVETAAGED
+805 VHTITVETAAGED
-818 TRVAFPDDLRASRIE
+818 TRIAFPDDLRASRIE
-833 VQLNPKTRT
+833 VQLNPETRT

-886 VPRTMQL
+886 VPRTMQV

-923 ISTVAAWV
+923 ISTAAAWV
-931 SLREPGFAPT
+931 SLREPGFAPP

-948 GRTVPGAASTNA
+948 DRTVPGTANTNT

-1002 PAGASGQFH
+1002 PAGASGEFR

-1023 LFLGAGVSLVTLAA
+1023 LFVGAGVSLVTLAA

-1043 ARPTAN
+1043 ARPTASA
-1049 TQFAAARRRHAR
+1049 QFATARRRHAR
-1061 RLLATEPTLPAWAFP
+1061 RLLATEPTLPTWAFP

-1091 AISAAA
+1091 AVSAAVA
-1097 TWAITRWTTIRP
+1097 WAITRWTTIRP
-1109 VLLAPALL
+1109 VVLAPALL

-1146 GAVTCLSQS
+1146 GAVACLSQS

>member
-1 MSRPAVR
+1 
-8 ARLRIRAHAT
+8 
-18 HPLNTHA
+18 
-25 IVWLVL
+25 
-31 AAAMFAQPVGLI
+31 MFAQPVGLI

-55 AGFMAAATHAWTDVF
+55 AGFLAAATHAWTDVF

-93 DAIPDWLLPTWVAQR
+93 DAIPDWLLPAWVAQR

-123 RLCQCVAAR
+123 RLCQCVVPGSGCSTTA
-132 SSQGANQGAAPQR
+132 
-145 DDRATPSASIRAFHI
+145 SASTRAFQI

-194 PLLRGDKITGRD
+194 PLLRRDTITGRD

-317 LVTVAIAACGLAGL
+317 LATVAIAACGLAGL
-331 ALSAQGAQGTPGSRD
+331 ALSTQ
-346 SLGSQVST
+346 ST
-354 TPGTRLRYHGLW
+354 TDSSARLRYHGLW
-366 LMMLLVGITIL
+366 LVMLLVGIAVL

-404 PLLLGVAHLGTVL
+404 PLLLGVANLGAVL
-417 EMPRLKHPL
+417 QLPASSEFS
-426 TRRAAAGLGVAV
+426 RRAAAGLGVAV

-525 LDGVMATLDHSVDPL
+525 LDGVLATLDRSVDPL

-554 DSSAQRERA
+554 DSPVQRERA
-563 DELADALDRAADNGA
+563 DELADALDRAVENSP

-622 LAVLDVID
+622 LAVLDAID

-644 AAGEGSGA
+644 AAKEGS
-652 EDPSAEPGAEIV
+652 DAEIV

-740 AAVDGTNQAWW
+740 AAVDGTDQAWW

-763 STNGTVHAPELHL
+763 STDGTVHAPELHL

-787 AFADEDAV
+787 AFAD
-795 NASSGPSDEP
+795 SRPSDKP

-818 TRVAFPDDLRASRIE
+818 TRVAFPDDLHANRIE
-833 VQLNPKTRT
+833 VQLNPETRT

-855 RLVHVPATTN
+855 RLVHVPATAN

-923 ISTVAAWV
+923 ISTAAAWV
-931 SLREPGFAPT
+931 SLREPGFAPP

-948 GRTVPGAASTNA
+948 GRTVPGAADA
-960 ERLLVTG
+960 EDAVGEGRLLVTG

-1002 PAGASGQFH
+1002 PAGASGQFR

-1023 LFLGAGVSLVTLAA
+1023 LFVGAAVSLVTLAA

-1061 RLLATEPTLPAWAFP
+1061 RLLVTDPTLPAWAFP
-1076 VAAVAVSGAVVGPAG
+1076 LAAVTVSGAVVGPAG
-1091 AISAAA
+1091 AVSAAA
-1097 TWAITRWTTIRP
+1097 AWAITRWTTIRP
-1109 VLLAPALL
+1109 VVLAPALL

-1146 GAVTCLSQS
+1146 GAVACLSQR

>member
-1 MSRPAVR
+1 MRT
-8 ARLRIRAHAT
+8 RLRIRAHAT
-18 HPLNTHA
+18 HPLSTHA

-55 AGFMAAATHAWTDVF
+55 AGFLAAATHAWTDVF

-123 RLCQCVAAR
+123 RLCQCVVPG
-132 SSQGANQGAAPQR
+132 S
-145 DDRATPSASIRAFHI
+145 DRAKPSASIRAFHI

-194 PLLRGDKITGRD
+194 PLLRAGKITGRE

-243 LLLPAAVAVSAW
+243 LLIPAAIAVSAW

-284 NLLEILRGTTHWTPF
+284 NLVEILRGTTHWTPF
-299 ADTEREA
+299 ADTERET

-317 LVTVAIAACGLAGL
+317 LATVAIAACGLAGL
-331 ALSAQGAQGTPGSRD
+331 ALSTQ
-346 SLGSQVST
+346 ST
-354 TPGTRLRYHGLW
+354 TDSSARLRYHGLW
-366 LMMLLVGITIL
+366 LVMLLVGITIL

-404 PLLLGVAHLGTVL
+404 PLLLGVANLGTVL
-417 EMPRLKHPL
+417 QLPASSEFS
-426 TRRAAAGLGVAV
+426 RRAAAGLGVAV

-525 LDGVMATLDHSVDPL
+525 LDGVLATLEHSVDPL
-540 LRLGIGAVLVRHDL
+540 MRLGIGAVLVRHDL

-563 DELADALDRAADNGA
+563 DELADALDRWA
-578 ASSAVQ
+578 Q
-584 RHDFGD
+584 RHDFGE
-590 PDSGGVSVFVLD
+590 VSVFVVD

-622 LAVLDVID
+622 LAVLDAID
-630 GPAPRRLVDHAGAG
+630 GPAPRRLVDHADAG
-644 AAGEGSGA
+644 ATTGGSG
-652 EDPSAEPGAEIV
+652 AEPGAEIV

-710 RPRGDVQ
+710 RTRGDVQ

-740 AAVDGTNQAWW
+740 AAVDGTDQAWW

-763 STNGTVHAPELHL
+763 STDGTVDAPELHL

-787 AFADEDAV
+787 AFADGDADVGADDAV
-795 NASSGPSDEP
+795 NANAAPSDKP
-805 IHTITVETAAGED
+805 IHTITVATAAGED
-818 TRVAFPDDLRASRIE
+818 TRIAFPDDLRANRIE
-833 VQLNPKTRT
+833 VQLNPETRT

-855 RLVHVPATTN
+855 RLVHVPATAN

-923 ISTVAAWV
+923 ISTTAAWV

-948 GRTVPGAASTNA
+948 GRTVPGAVDA
-960 ERLLVTG
+960 EDAAGEGRLLVTG
-967 RAFNEGLRGEL
+967 RAFNEGLHGEL

-1002 PAGASGQFH
+1002 PAGASGEFR
-1011 MSFAGEAAYRTS
+1011 MSFSGEAAYRTS
-1023 LFLGAGVSLVTLAA
+1023 LFVGAGVSLVTLAA

-1043 ARPTAN
+1043 TRPTAN

-1091 AISAAA
+1091 AVSAAA
-1097 TWAITRWTTIRP
+1097 AWAITRWTTIRP
-1109 VLLAPALL
+1109 VVLAPTLL

-1146 GAVTCLSQS
+1146 GAVACLSQS

>member
-18 HPLNTHA
+18 HPLSTHA

-55 AGFMAAATHAWTDVF
+55 AGFLAAATHAWTDVF

-123 RLCQCVAAR
+123 RLCQCVVPGSGR
-132 SSQGANQGAAPQR
+132 STTA
-145 DDRATPSASIRAFHI
+145 SASIRAFHI

-194 PLLRGDKITGRD
+194 PLLRTDKITGRD

-317 LVTVAIAACGLAGL
+317 LATVAIAACGLAGL
-331 ALSAQGAQGTPGSRD
+331 ALRAQGAQGSSCAQGA
-346 SLGSQVST
+346 Q
-354 TPGTRLRYHGLW
+354 GTRLRYHGLW
-366 LMMLLVGITIL
+366 LLMLLVGITIL

-417 EMPRLKHPL
+417 EVPRLKHPL

-525 LDGVMATLDHSVDPL
+525 LDGVLATLDRSVDPL

-563 DELADALDRAADNGA
+563 DELADALDRLADRAAGGSPA
-578 ASSAVQ
+578 AQ
-584 RHDFGD
+584 RHDFGE
-590 PDSGGVSVFVLD
+590 VSIFVLD

-622 LAVLDVID
+622 LAVLDAID

-644 AAGEGSGA
+644 AAKEGSGA
-652 EDPSAEPGAEIV
+652 EPGTEPGAEIV

-710 RPRGDVQ
+710 RPCGDVQ

-740 AAVDGTNQAWW
+740 AAVDGTDQAWW

-795 NASSGPSDEP
+795 NASSGTSDEP

-818 TRVAFPDDLRASRIE
+818 TRVAFPDDLRANRIE
-833 VQLNPKTRT
+833 VQLNPETRT
-842 GVSDIHL
+842 GVSDIYL

-855 RLVHVPATTN
+855 RLVHVPATAN

-893 EIRTDDEQPVTIDGT
+893 EIQTDDEQPVTIDGT

-923 ISTVAAWV
+923 ISTAAAWV

-948 GRTVPGAASTNA
+948 GRTVPDAADA
-960 ERLLVTG
+960 EDAVGEDRLLVTG

-1002 PAGASGQFH
+1002 PAGTSGEFR

-1109 VLLAPALL
+1109 VVLAPTLL

-1146 GAVTCLSQS
+1146 GAVACLSQS

>member
-1 MSRPAVR
+1 
-8 ARLRIRAHAT
+8 
-18 HPLNTHA
+18 
-25 IVWLVL
+25 
-31 AAAMFAQPVGLI
+31 MFAQPVGLI

-55 AGFMAAATHAWTDVF
+55 AGFLAAATHAWTDVF

-93 DAIPDWLLPTWVAQR
+93 DAIPDWLLPAWVAQR

-123 RLCQCVAAR
+123 RLCQCVVPG
-132 SSQGANQGAAPQR
+132 S
-145 DDRATPSASIRAFHI
+145 DRATTASASIRAFHI
-160 IAALLFALSPRTLT
+160 IAALLFALPPRTLT

-194 PLLRGDKITGRD
+194 PLLRTDKITGQD

-317 LVTVAIAACGLAGL
+317 LATVAVAACGLAGL
-331 ALSAQGAQGTPGSRD
+331 ALSAQGAQGSSCAQGA
-346 SLGSQVST
+346 Q
-354 TPGTRLRYHGLW
+354 GTRLRYHGLW
-366 LMMLLVGITIL
+366 LLMLLVGITIL

-417 EMPRLKHPL
+417 KVPRLKHPL

-459 EVPEYWR
+459 EVPDYWQ

-500 AQPLLDVPWAVR
+500 AQPWLDVPWAVR

-525 LDGVMATLDHSVDPL
+525 LDGVLATLDRSVDPL

-554 DSSAQRERA
+554 DSSAQQERA
-563 DELADALDRAADNGA
+563 DELADALDRWA
-578 ASSAVQ
+578 Q
-584 RHDFGD
+584 RHDFGE
-590 PDSGGVSVFVLD
+590 VSVFVID

-622 LAVLDVID
+622 LAVLDAID

-644 AAGEGSGA
+644 SATEGSGA
-652 EDPSAEPGAEIV
+652 EDPSVEPGAEPSAEIV

-710 RPRGDVQ
+710 RTRGDVQ

-740 AAVDGTNQAWW
+740 AAVDGTDQAWW

-763 STNGTVHAPELHL
+763 STDDTVHAPELHL

-787 AFADEDAV
+787 AFADADADVGADDAV
-795 NASSGPSDEP
+795 NANAAPSDEP

-833 VQLNPKTRT
+833 VQLNPETRT

-849 AGHELS
+849 DGHELS
-855 RLVHVPATTN
+855 RLVHVPATAN

-870 FQRLAVDTGVV
+870 FQRLTVDTGVV

-923 ISTVAAWV
+923 ISTTAAWV

-948 GRTVPGAASTNA
+948 GRTVPGAVDA
-960 ERLLVTG
+960 EDAVGEGRLLVTG

-1002 PAGASGQFH
+1002 PAGASGEFR

-1023 LFLGAGVSLVTLAA
+1023 LFVGAGVSLVTLAA
-1037 LVLFPL
+1037 LLLFPL

-1049 TQFAAARRRHAR
+1049 TQFTAARRRHAR
-1061 RLLATEPTLPAWAFP
+1061 RLLATELTLPAWVFP

-1091 AISAAA
+1091 AVSAAA
-1097 TWAITRWTTIRP
+1097 AWAITRWTTIRP
-1109 VLLAPALL
+1109 VVLAPALL

-1146 GAVTCLSQS
+1146 GAVACLSQS

>member
-1 MSRPAVR
+1 MR

-55 AGFMAAATHAWTDVF
+55 TGFLAAATHAWTDVF

-243 LLLPAAVAVSAW
+243 LLIPAAVAVSAW

-331 ALSAQGAQGTPGSRD
+331 ALSAQGAQGS
-346 SLGSQVST
+346 
-354 TPGTRLRYHGLW
+354 RLRYHGLW
-366 LMMLLVGITIL
+366 LLMLLVGITIL

-404 PLLLGVAHLGTVL
+404 PLLLGVANLGAVL
-417 EMPRLKHPL
+417 QLPASSEFS
-426 TRRAAAGLGVAV
+426 RRAAAGLGVAV

-525 LDGVMATLDHSVDPL
+525 LDGVLATLDRSVDPL

-563 DELADALDRAADNGA
+563 DELADALDRWA
-578 ASSAVQ
+578 Q
-584 RHDFGD
+584 RHDFGE
-590 PDSGGVSVFVLD
+590 VSVFVID

-622 LAVLDVID
+622 LAVLDAID

-644 AAGEGSGA
+644 AAAEGSGA

-685 LASPDE
+685 LASSDE

-710 RPRGDVQ
+710 RTRGDVQ

-740 AAVDGTNQAWW
+740 AAVDGTDQAWW

-763 STNGTVHAPELHL
+763 STDDTVDAPELHL

-787 AFADEDAV
+787 AFADEDAEDDS
-795 NASSGPSDEP
+795 AGTSDEP

-818 TRVAFPDDLRASRIE
+818 TRIAFPNDLRASRIE
-833 VQLNPKTRT
+833 VQLNPETRT
-842 GVSDIHL
+842 GVSDIQL

-855 RLVHVPATTN
+855 RLVHVPATAN

-923 ISTVAAWV
+923 ISTAAAWV
-931 SLREPGFAPT
+931 SLREPGFAPA

-948 GRTVPGAASTNA
+948 GRTVPGAVDA
-960 ERLLVTG
+960 EDAGEGRLLVTG

-1002 PAGASGQFH
+1002 PAGASGEFR

-1023 LFLGAGVSLVTLAA
+1023 LFVGAGVSLVTLAA
-1037 LVLFPL
+1037 LVLFPF
-1043 ARPTAN
+1043 ARPTAS

-1091 AISAAA
+1091 AVSAAVA
-1097 TWAITRWTTIRP
+1097 WAITRWTTIRP
-1109 VLLAPALL
+1109 VVLAPALL

-1132 HYAGDSLLAACLAA
+1132 HYVGDSLLAACLAA
-1146 GAVTCLSQS
+1146 GAVACLSQS

>member
-1 MSRPAVR
+1 MRS
-8 ARLRIRAHAT
+8 
-18 HPLNTHA
+18 HA
-25 IVWLVL
+25 IVWLAL
-31 AAAMFAQPVGLI
+31 AAAMFAQPVGLL

-55 AGFMAAATHAWTDVF
+55 AGFLAAATHAWTDVF

-81 YLFPQGLFFLLA
+81 YLFPQGLFFFLA
-93 DAIPDWLLPTWVAQR
+93 DAIPDWLLPAWMAQR
-108 LWWTIVAGVGFSGFY
+108 LWWTIIAGVGFSGFY
-123 RLCQCVAAR
+123 RLCQCVVPGSGR
-132 SSQGANQGAAPQR
+132 STTA
-145 DDRATPSASIRAFHI
+145 SASIRAFHI

-174 TLTAISSEAW
+174 TLTAISSETW

-243 LLLPAAVAVSAW
+243 LLLPAAAAVSAW

-317 LVTVAIAACGLAGL
+317 LATVAVAACGLAGL
-331 ALSAQGAQGTPGSRD
+331 ALSAQ
-346 SLGSQVST
+346 ST
-354 TPGTRLRYHGLW
+354 TDSSTRLRYHGLW
-366 LMMLLVGITIL
+366 LLMLLVGITIL

-404 PLLLGVAHLGTVL
+404 PLLLGVAHLGAVL
-417 EMPRLKHPL
+417 EVPHLKHPL

-450 RLLPTGAYR
+450 RLLPMGAYR

-554 DSSAQRERA
+554 DSSAQQERA
-563 DELADALDRAADNGA
+563 DELADALDRWA
-578 ASSAVQ
+578 Q

-622 LAVLDVID
+622 LAVLDAID

-644 AAGEGSGA
+644 SAAEGS
-652 EDPSAEPGAEIV
+652 GAEIV

-710 RPRGDVQ
+710 RTRGDVQ

-740 AAVDGTNQAWW
+740 AAVDGTDQAWW

-763 STNGTVHAPELHL
+763 STDDTVDAPELHL

-787 AFADEDAV
+787 AFADEDAEDTDKGADADAAEAAV
-795 NASSGPSDEP
+795 NASAGTSDEP

-818 TRVAFPDDLRASRIE
+818 TRVAFPNDLRASRIE
-833 VQLNPKTRT
+833 IQLNPETRT
-842 GVSDIHL
+842 GVSDIQL

-855 RLVHVPATTN
+855 RLVHVPATAN

-923 ISTVAAWV
+923 ISTAAAWV

-941 ARYEPVD
+941 ARYKPVA
-948 GRTVPGAASTNA
+948 GRTVPGAADA
-960 ERLLVTG
+960 EDSEDAVGEGRLLVTG

-1002 PAGASGQFH
+1002 PASASGEFR
-1011 MSFAGEAAYRTS
+1011 MSFVGEAAYRTS
-1023 LFLGAGVSLVTLAA
+1023 LFVGAGVSLVTLAA

-1043 ARPTAN
+1043 ARPTVS

-1061 RLLATEPTLPAWAFP
+1061 GLLATEPTLPAWAFP

-1091 AISAAA
+1091 AVSAAVA
-1097 TWAITRWTTIRP
+1097 WAITRWTTIRP
-1109 VLLAPALL
+1109 VVLAPALL

-1146 GAVTCLSQS
+1146 GAVACLSQS

>member
-1 MSRPAVR
+1 MR

-31 AAAMFAQPVGLI
+31 ATAMFAQPVGLI

-55 AGFMAAATHAWTDVF
+55 AGFLAAATHAWTDVF

-93 DAIPDWLLPTWVAQR
+93 DAIPDWLLPAWVAQR

-123 RLCQCVAAR
+123 RLCQCVVPGSGR
-132 SSQGANQGAAPQR
+132 STTA
-145 DDRATPSASIRAFHI
+145 SASIRAFQI

-194 PLLRGDKITGRD
+194 PLLRTDKITGRD

-243 LLLPAAVAVSAW
+243 LLIPAAVAVSAW

-331 ALSAQGAQGTPGSRD
+331 ALSAQGAQGS
-346 SLGSQVST
+346 

-366 LMMLLVGITIL
+366 LVMLLVGITIL
-377 AAPYGQLLDDVLA
+377 AAPYGQLLDNVLA

-525 LDGVMATLDHSVDPL
+525 LDGVLATLDRSVDPL

-563 DELADALDRAADNGA
+563 DELADALDRLADRAAGGSPA
-578 ASSAVQ
+578 AQ
-584 RHDFGD
+584 RHDFGE
-590 PDSGGVSVFVLD
+590 VSIFVLD

-622 LAVLDVID
+622 LAVLDAID

-644 AAGEGSGA
+644 AAKEGSGA
-652 EDPSAEPGAEIV
+652 EPGTEPGAEIV

-685 LASPDE
+685 LASSDE

-710 RPRGDVQ
+710 RTRGDVQ

-740 AAVDGTNQAWW
+740 AAVDGTDQAWW

-787 AFADEDAV
+787 AFADEDAEDTDKGADADAAEDAV
-795 NASSGPSDEP
+795 NASARPSDEP

-818 TRVAFPDDLRASRIE
+818 IRVAFPNDLRASRIE
-833 VQLNPKTRT
+833 VQLNPETRT
-842 GVSDIHL
+842 GVSDIQL

-855 RLVHVPATTN
+855 RLVHVPATAN

-923 ISTVAAWV
+923 ISTAAAWV

-941 ARYEPVD
+941 ARYEPVA
-948 GRTVPGAASTNA
+948 GRTVPGAVDA
-960 ERLLVTG
+960 EDAVGEGRLLVTG

-1002 PAGASGQFH
+1002 PAGTSGEFR

-1109 VLLAPALL
+1109 VVLAPTLL

-1146 GAVTCLSQS
+1146 GAVACLSQS

>member
-1 MSRPAVR
+1 VR

-31 AAAMFAQPVGLI
+31 ATAMFAQPVGLI

-55 AGFMAAATHAWTDVF
+55 AGFLAAATHAWTDVF

-108 LWWTIVAGVGFSGFY
+108 LWWTIVVGVGFSGFY
-123 RLCQCVAAR
+123 RLCQCVVPG
-132 SSQGANQGAAPQR
+132 S
-145 DDRATPSASIRAFHI
+145 DRAKPSASIRAFQI

-194 PLLRGDKITGRD
+194 PLLRTDKITGRD

-317 LVTVAIAACGLAGL
+317 LATVAIAACGLAGL
-331 ALSAQGAQGTPGSRD
+331 ALSAQGAQGSTPS
-346 SLGSQVST
+346 
-354 TPGTRLRYHGLW
+354 TRLRYHGLW
-366 LMMLLVGITIL
+366 LLMLLVGITIL
-377 AAPYGQLLDDVLA
+377 AAPYGQLLDNVLT

-404 PLLLGVAHLGTVL
+404 PLLLGVAHLGAVL
-417 EMPRLKHPL
+417 EVPRLRHPL

-525 LDGVMATLDHSVDPL
+525 LDGVLATLDRSVDPL

-554 DSSAQRERA
+554 DSPVQRERA
-563 DELADALDRAADNGA
+563 DELADALDRAVENSP

-622 LAVLDVID
+622 LAVLDAID

-644 AAGEGSGA
+644 AAKEGS
-652 EDPSAEPGAEIV
+652 DAEIV

-729 FGGADPARSIN
+729 FGGADPARSVN
-740 AAVDGTNQAWW
+740 AAVDGTDQAWW

-763 STNGTVHAPELHL
+763 STNGTVDAPELHL
-776 TTTEDARLRVL
+776 TTTEHARLRVL
-787 AFADEDAV
+787 AFADGGYEGADEGTNEVPEDDS
-795 NASSGPSDEP
+795 ASTSDEP
-805 IHTITVETAAGED
+805 IRTITVETAAGED
-818 TRVAFPDDLRASRIE
+818 TRVAFPDDLRANRIE
-833 VQLNPKTRT
+833 VQLNPETRT

-855 RLVHVPATTN
+855 RLVHVPATAN

-923 ISTVAAWV
+923 ISTAAAWV

-941 ARYEPVD
+941 ARYEPVA
-948 GRTVPGAASTNA
+948 GRTVPGAVDA
-960 ERLLVTG
+960 EDAVGEGRLLVTG

-1002 PAGASGQFH
+1002 PAGASGEFR
-1011 MSFAGEAAYRTS
+1011 MSFAGEATYRMS
-1023 LFLGAGVSLVTLAA
+1023 LFVGAAVSLVTLAA

-1091 AISAAA
+1091 AVSAAA
-1097 TWAITRWTTIRP
+1097 AWAITRWTTIRP
-1109 VLLAPALL
+1109 VVLAPALL

-1127 PWPDA
+1127 PWPDV
-1132 HYAGDSLLAACLAA
+1132 HYAGDSLLVACLAA
-1146 GAVTCLSQS
+1146 GAVACLSQS

>member
-31 AAAMFAQPVGLI
+31 ATAMFAQPVGLI

-55 AGFMAAATHAWTDVF
+55 AGFLAAATHAWTDVF

-93 DAIPDWLLPTWVAQR
+93 DAIPDWLLPAWVAQR

-123 RLCQCVAAR
+123 RLCQCVVPGSGR
-132 SSQGANQGAAPQR
+132 STTA
-145 DDRATPSASIRAFHI
+145 SASIRAFQI

-194 PLLRGDKITGRD
+194 PLLRRDTITGRD

-243 LLLPAAVAVSAW
+243 LLIPAAVAVSAW

-317 LVTVAIAACGLAGL
+317 LATVAIAACGLAGL
-331 ALSAQGAQGTPGSRD
+331 ALSAQCAQGSAPS
-346 SLGSQVST
+346 
-354 TPGTRLRYHGLW
+354 TRLRYHGLW
-366 LMMLLVGITIL
+366 LLMLLVGITIL
-377 AAPYGQLLDDVLA
+377 AAPYGQLLDNVLA

-525 LDGVMATLDHSVDPL
+525 LDGVLATLDRSVDPL

-563 DELADALDRAADNGA
+563 DELADALDRAVENSP

-622 LAVLDVID
+622 LAVLDAID
-630 GPAPRRLVDHAGAG
+630 GPAPRRLVDHADAG
-644 AAGEGSGA
+644 AATEGS
-652 EDPSAEPGAEIV
+652 GAEIV
-664 TDTPLLVDRNFG
+664 TDTPLLIDRNFG

-710 RPRGDVQ
+710 RTRGDVQ

-740 AAVDGTNQAWW
+740 AAVDGTDQAWW

-763 STNGTVHAPELHL
+763 STDGTVHAPELHL

-787 AFADEDAV
+787 AFAD
-795 NASSGPSDEP
+795 SRPSDKP

-818 TRVAFPDDLRASRIE
+818 TRVAFPDDLHANRIE
-833 VQLNPKTRT
+833 VQLNPETRT

-855 RLVHVPATTN
+855 RLVHVPATAN

-923 ISTVAAWV
+923 ISTAAAWV
-931 SLREPGFAPT
+931 SLREPGFAPP

-948 GRTVPGAASTNA
+948 GRTVPGAADA
-960 ERLLVTG
+960 DDAVGEGRLLVTG

-994 AATQAFVL
+994 ADTQAFVL

-1023 LFLGAGVSLVTLAA
+1023 LFVGAGVSLVTLAA

-1043 ARPTAN
+1043 ARPTVS

-1061 RLLATEPTLPAWAFP
+1061 RLLVTDPTLPAWAFP

-1091 AISAAA
+1091 AVSAAA
-1097 TWAITRWTTIRP
+1097 AWAITRWTTIRP
-1109 VLLAPALL
+1109 VVLAPALL

-1146 GAVTCLSQS
+1146 GAVACLSQS

>member
-1 MSRPAVR
+1 MR

-18 HPLNTHA
+18 HPLNTHT

-55 AGFMAAATHAWTDVF
+55 AGFLAAATHAWTDVF

-93 DAIPDWLLPTWVAQR
+93 DAIPDWLLPTWMAQR

-123 RLCQCVAAR
+123 RLCQCVVPGSGRCTTA
-132 SSQGANQGAAPQR
+132 
-145 DDRATPSASIRAFHI
+145 SASIRAFHI

-317 LVTVAIAACGLAGL
+317 LATVAIAACGLAGL
-331 ALSAQGAQGTPGSRD
+331 ALRAQGAQGSH
-346 SLGSQVST
+346 
-354 TPGTRLRYHGLW
+354 LRYHGLW

-426 TRRAAAGLGVAV
+426 TRHAAAGLGVAV

-525 LDGVMATLDHSVDPL
+525 LDGVLATLDRSVDPL

-563 DELADALDRAADNGA
+563 DELADALDRLADRAAGGSPA
-578 ASSAVQ
+578 AQ
-584 RHDFGD
+584 RHDFGE
-590 PDSGGVSVFVLD
+590 VSIFVLD

-622 LAVLDVID
+622 LAVLDAID
-630 GPAPRRLVDHAGAG
+630 GPAPRRLVDYAGAG
-644 AAGEGSGA
+644 AAKEGSGA
-652 EDPSAEPGAEIV
+652 EPGTEPGAEIV

-685 LASPDE
+685 LASSDE

-710 RPRGDVQ
+710 RTRGDVQ

-740 AAVDGTNQAWW
+740 AAVDGTDQAWW

-787 AFADEDAV
+787 AFAAEDAV
-795 NASSGPSDEP
+795 NASAGTSDEP
-805 IHTITVETAAGED
+805 IRTITVETAAGED
-818 TRVAFPDDLRASRIE
+818 TRVAFPDDLRANRIE
-833 VQLNPKTRT
+833 VQLNTETRT
-842 GVSDIHL
+842 GISDIQL

-855 RLVHVPATTN
+855 RLVHVPATAN

-923 ISTVAAWV
+923 ISTAATWV

-941 ARYEPVD
+941 ARYDPVD
-948 GRTVPGAASTNA
+948 GRTVPGAVDADDA
-960 ERLLVTG
+960 VGEGRLLVTG

-984 VTELQPTSID
+984 ITELQPTSID

-1002 PAGASGQFH
+1002 PAGASGEFR

-1023 LFLGAGVSLVTLAA
+1023 LFVGAGVSLVTLAA

-1091 AISAAA
+1091 AFSAAA
-1097 TWAITRWTTIRP
+1097 AWAITRWTTIRP
-1109 VLLAPALL
+1109 VVLAPTLL

-1146 GAVTCLSQS
+1146 GAVACLSQS

>member
-1 MSRPAVR
+1 MR

-31 AAAMFAQPVGLI
+31 ATAMFAQPVGLI

-55 AGFMAAATHAWTDVF
+55 AGFLAAATHAWTDVF

-93 DAIPDWLLPTWVAQR
+93 DAIPDWLLPAWVAQR

-123 RLCQCVAAR
+123 RLCQCVVPGSGCSTTA
-132 SSQGANQGAAPQR
+132 
-145 DDRATPSASIRAFHI
+145 SASTRAFQI

-194 PLLRGDKITGRD
+194 PLLRRDTITGRD

-317 LVTVAIAACGLAGL
+317 LATVAIAACGLAGL
-331 ALSAQGAQGTPGSRD
+331 ALSTQ
-346 SLGSQVST
+346 ST
-354 TPGTRLRYHGLW
+354 TDSSARLRYHGLW
-366 LMMLLVGITIL
+366 LVMLLVGIAVL

-404 PLLLGVAHLGTVL
+404 PLLLGVANLGAVL
-417 EMPRLKHPL
+417 QLPASSEFS
-426 TRRAAAGLGVAV
+426 RRAAAGLGVAV

-525 LDGVMATLDHSVDPL
+525 LDGVLATLDRSVDPL

-554 DSSAQRERA
+554 DSPVQRERA
-563 DELADALDRAADNGA
+563 DELADALDRAVENSP

-622 LAVLDVID
+622 LAVLDAID

-644 AAGEGSGA
+644 AAKEGS
-652 EDPSAEPGAEIV
+652 DAEIV

-710 RPRGDVQ
+710 RTRGDVQ

-740 AAVDGTNQAWW
+740 AAVDGTDQAWW

-763 STNGTVHAPELHL
+763 STDGTVHAPELHL

-787 AFADEDAV
+787 AFAD
-795 NASSGPSDEP
+795 SRPSDKP
-805 IHTITVETAAGED
+805 IHTITVETAAGEH
-818 TRVAFPDDLRASRIE
+818 TRVAFPDDLHANRIE
-833 VQLNPKTRT
+833 VQLNPETRT

-855 RLVHVPATTN
+855 RLVHVPATAN

-923 ISTVAAWV
+923 ISTAAAWV
-931 SLREPGFAPT
+931 SLREPGFAPP

-948 GRTVPGAASTNA
+948 GRTVPGAADA
-960 ERLLVTG
+960 DDAVGEGRLLVTG

-1002 PAGASGQFH
+1002 PAGASGEFR
-1011 MSFAGEAAYRTS
+1011 MSFSGEAAYRTS
-1023 LFLGAGVSLVTLAA
+1023 LFVGAGVSLVTLAA

-1043 ARPTAN
+1043 ARPTAS

-1091 AISAAA
+1091 AVSAAA
-1097 TWAITRWTTIRP
+1097 AWAITRWTTIRP
-1109 VLLAPALL
+1109 VVLAPALL

-1127 PWPDA
+1127 PWPDV

-1146 GAVTCLSQS
+1146 GAVACLSQR

>member
-31 AAAMFAQPVGLI
+31 ATAMFAQPVGLI

-55 AGFMAAATHAWTDVF
+55 AGFLAAATHAWTDVF

-93 DAIPDWLLPTWVAQR
+93 DAIPDWLLPAWVAQR

-123 RLCQCVAAR
+123 RLCQCVVPGSGCSTTA
-132 SSQGANQGAAPQR
+132 
-145 DDRATPSASIRAFHI
+145 SASTRAFQI

-194 PLLRGDKITGRD
+194 PLLRRDTITGRD

-317 LVTVAIAACGLAGL
+317 LATVAIAACGLAGL
-331 ALSAQGAQGTPGSRD
+331 ALSTQ
-346 SLGSQVST
+346 ST
-354 TPGTRLRYHGLW
+354 TDSSARLRYHGLW
-366 LMMLLVGITIL
+366 LVMLLVGIAVL

-404 PLLLGVAHLGTVL
+404 PLLLGVANLGAVL
-417 EMPRLKHPL
+417 QLPASSEFS
-426 TRRAAAGLGVAV
+426 RRAAAGLGVAV

-525 LDGVMATLDHSVDPL
+525 LDGVLATLDRSVDPL

-554 DSSAQRERA
+554 DSPVQRERA
-563 DELADALDRAADNGA
+563 DELADALDRAVENSP

-622 LAVLDVID
+622 LAVLDAID

-644 AAGEGSGA
+644 AAKEGS
-652 EDPSAEPGAEIV
+652 DAEIV

-740 AAVDGTNQAWW
+740 AAVDGTDQAWW

-763 STNGTVHAPELHL
+763 STDGTVHAPELHM

-787 AFADEDAV
+787 AFAD
-795 NASSGPSDEP
+795 SRPSDKP

-818 TRVAFPDDLRASRIE
+818 TRVAFPDDLHANRIE
-833 VQLNPKTRT
+833 VQLNPETRT

-855 RLVHVPATTN
+855 RLVHVPATAN

-923 ISTVAAWV
+923 ISTAAAWV
-931 SLREPGFAPT
+931 SLREPGFAPP

-948 GRTVPGAASTNA
+948 GRTVPGAADA
-960 ERLLVTG
+960 EDAVGEGRLLVTG

-1002 PAGASGQFH
+1002 PAGASGQFR

-1023 LFLGAGVSLVTLAA
+1023 LFVGAAVSLVTLAA

-1061 RLLATEPTLPAWAFP
+1061 RLLVTDPTLPAWAFP
-1076 VAAVAVSGAVVGPAG
+1076 LAAVTVSGAVVGPAG
-1091 AISAAA
+1091 AVSAAA
-1097 TWAITRWTTIRP
+1097 AWAITRWTTIRP
-1109 VLLAPALL
+1109 VVLAPALL

-1146 GAVTCLSQS
+1146 GAVACLSQR

>member
-1 MSRPAVR
+1 MR

-31 AAAMFAQPVGLI
+31 ATAMFAQPVGLI

-55 AGFMAAATHAWTDVF
+55 AGFLAAATHAWTDVF

-93 DAIPDWLLPTWVAQR
+93 DAIPDWLLPAWVAQR

-123 RLCQCVAAR
+123 RLCQCVVPGSGCSTTA
-132 SSQGANQGAAPQR
+132 
-145 DDRATPSASIRAFHI
+145 SASTRAFQI

-194 PLLRGDKITGRD
+194 PLLRRDTITGRD

-243 LLLPAAVAVSAW
+243 LLIPAAVAVSAW

-317 LVTVAIAACGLAGL
+317 LATVAIAACGLAGL
-331 ALSAQGAQGTPGSRD
+331 ALSAQGAQGTAPS
-346 SLGSQVST
+346 
-354 TPGTRLRYHGLW
+354 TRLRYHGLW
-366 LMMLLVGITIL
+366 LVMLLVGITIL
-377 AAPYGQLLDDVLA
+377 ATPYGQLLDDVLA

-417 EMPRLKHPL
+417 EVPRLQHLL

-466 QAADFLN
+466 QAANFLN

-525 LDGVMATLDHSVDPL
+525 LDGVLATLDRSVDPL

-554 DSSAQRERA
+554 DSSAQQERA
-563 DELADALDRAADNGA
+563 DELADALDRWA
-578 ASSAVQ
+578 Q
-584 RHDFGD
+584 RHDFGE
-590 PDSGGVSVFVLD
+590 VSVFVVD

-622 LAVLDVID
+622 LAVLDAID

-644 AAGEGSGA
+644 AAKEGS
-652 EDPSAEPGAEIV
+652 DAEIV

-696 PSVDYPSVATPLPV
+696 PSLDYPSVATPLPV

-740 AAVDGTNQAWW
+740 AAVDGTDQAWW

-763 STNGTVHAPELHL
+763 STDGTVDAPELHL

-787 AFADEDAV
+787 AFADGGYE
-795 NASSGPSDEP
+795 NADEGANDVPENDNARPSDEP
-805 IHTITVETAAGED
+805 VHTITVETAAGED
-818 TRVAFPDDLRASRIE
+818 TRIAFPDDLRANRIE
-833 VQLNPKTRT
+833 VQLNPETRT

-855 RLVHVPATTN
+855 RLVHVPATAN
-865 ARQFV
+865 ARQFI

-923 ISTVAAWV
+923 ISTTAAWV

-941 ARYEPVD
+941 AHYEPVD
-948 GRTVPGAASTNA
+948 GRTVPGAADA
-960 ERLLVTG
+960 EDAAGEGRLLVTG

-1002 PAGASGQFH
+1002 PAGASGEFR

-1023 LFLGAGVSLVTLAA
+1023 LFVGAGVSLVTLAA

-1043 ARPTAN
+1043 ARQTASA
-1049 TQFAAARRRHAR
+1049 QFATARRRHAR
-1061 RLLATEPTLPAWAFP
+1061 RSLATEPTLPAWAFP

-1091 AISAAA
+1091 AVSAAA
-1097 TWAITRWTTIRP
+1097 AWAITRWTTIRP
-1109 VLLAPALL
+1109 VVLAPALL

-1146 GAVTCLSQS
+1146 GAVACLSQS

>member
-1 MSRPAVR
+1 MR

-194 PLLRGDKITGRD
+194 PLLRTDKITGRD

-243 LLLPAAVAVSAW
+243 LLIPAAIAVSAW

-317 LVTVAIAACGLAGL
+317 LATVAIAACGLAGL
-331 ALSAQGAQGTPGSRD
+331 ALSTQ
-346 SLGSQVST
+346 ST
-354 TPGTRLRYHGLW
+354 TDSSARLRYHGLW
-366 LMMLLVGITIL
+366 LVMLLVGIAVL

-404 PLLLGVAHLGTVL
+404 PLLLGVANLGAVL
-417 EMPRLKHPL
+417 EVPRLRHPL

-438 IALLSVAPVWSG
+438 IAVIAVAPVWSG

-459 EVPEYWR
+459 EVPDYWQ

-563 DELADALDRAADNGA
+563 DELAGALDRAAENSP

-622 LAVLDVID
+622 LAVLDAID
-630 GPAPRRLVDHAGAG
+630 GPAPRRLVDHAGAR

-652 EDPSAEPGAEIV
+652 EPGTEPGAEIV
-664 TDTPLLVDRNFG
+664 TDTPLLVNRNFG

-696 PSVDYPSVATPLPV
+696 PRLDYPSVATPLPV
-710 RPRGDVQ
+710 RTRGDVQ
-717 LQASSSAADATA
+717 LQDSSSAADATA

-740 AAVDGTNQAWW
+740 AAVDGTDQAWW
-751 PAPGDPGTLQLR
+751 PAPGDPGTLQLH

-795 NASSGPSDEP
+795 NASSGTSDEP

-833 VQLNPKTRT
+833 VQLNPETGT
-842 GVSDIHL
+842 GVSDIQL

-855 RLVHVPATTN
+855 RLVHVPATAN

-923 ISTVAAWV
+923 ISTAAAWV
-931 SLREPGFAPT
+931 SLREPGFAPA
-941 ARYEPVD
+941 ARYEPVA

-1002 PAGASGQFH
+1002 PADASGQFR

-1023 LFLGAGVSLVTLAA
+1023 LFVGARVSLMTLAA

-1076 VAAVAVSGAVVGPAG
+1076 VAAVAVSGAVVGPPG
-1091 AISAAA
+1091 AVSAAA
-1097 TWAITRWTTIRP
+1097 AWAITRWTTIRP
-1109 VLLAPALL
+1109 VVLAPALL

-1146 GAVTCLSQS
+1146 GAVACLSQS

>member
-1 MSRPAVR
+1 MR

-31 AAAMFAQPVGLI
+31 ATAMFAQPVGLI

-55 AGFMAAATHAWTDVF
+55 AGFLAAATHAWTDVF

-93 DAIPDWLLPTWVAQR
+93 DAIPDWLLPAWVAQR

-123 RLCQCVAAR
+123 RLCQCVVPGSGCSTTA
-132 SSQGANQGAAPQR
+132 
-145 DDRATPSASIRAFHI
+145 SASTRAFQI

-194 PLLRGDKITGRD
+194 PLLRRDTITGRD

-243 LLLPAAVAVSAW
+243 LLIPAAVAVSAW

-331 ALSAQGAQGTPGSRD
+331 ALSAQGAQGS
-346 SLGSQVST
+346 

-366 LMMLLVGITIL
+366 LVMLLVGIAIL

-459 EVPEYWR
+459 EVPEYWH

-525 LDGVMATLDHSVDPL
+525 LDGVLATLDRSVDPL

-554 DSSAQRERA
+554 DSPVQRERA
-563 DELADALDRAADNGA
+563 DELADALDRWA
-578 ASSAVQ
+578 Q
-584 RHDFGD
+584 RHDFGE
-590 PDSGGVSVFVLD
+590 VSVFVVD

-622 LAVLDVID
+622 LAVLDAID

-644 AAGEGSGA
+644 AATEGS
-652 EDPSAEPGAEIV
+652 GAEIV

-710 RPRGDVQ
+710 RTRGDVQ

-740 AAVDGTNQAWW
+740 AAVDGTDQAWL
-751 PAPGDPGTLQLR
+751 PALGDPGALQLR
-763 STNGTVHAPELHL
+763 STDGMFHAPELHL

-787 AFADEDAV
+787 AFADKGTDAAGTDKDAEGAV
-795 NASSGPSDEP
+795 NASAGTSDEP

-818 TRVAFPDDLRASRIE
+818 TRVAFPDDLRANRIE
-833 VQLNPKTRT
+833 VQLNPETRT

-855 RLVHVPATTN
+855 RLVHVPATAN

-923 ISTVAAWV
+923 ISTAAAWV

-948 GRTVPGAASTNA
+948 GRTVPGAADA
-960 ERLLVTG
+960 EDAVGEGRLLVTG

-1002 PAGASGQFH
+1002 PAGASGEFR

-1023 LFLGAGVSLVTLAA
+1023 LFVGAGVSLVTLAA

-1043 ARPTAN
+1043 ARQTASA
-1049 TQFAAARRRHAR
+1049 QFATARRRHAR

-1091 AISAAA
+1091 AVSAAA
-1097 TWAITRWTTIRP
+1097 AWAITRWTTIRP
-1109 VLLAPALL
+1109 VVLAPALL

-1146 GAVTCLSQS
+1146 GAVACLSQR

>member
-31 AAAMFAQPVGLI
+31 ATAMFAQPVGLI

-55 AGFMAAATHAWTDVF
+55 AGFLAAATHAWTDVF

-93 DAIPDWLLPTWVAQR
+93 DAIPDWLLPAWVAQR

-123 RLCQCVAAR
+123 RLCQCVVPGSGCSTTA
-132 SSQGANQGAAPQR
+132 
-145 DDRATPSASIRAFHI
+145 SASTRAFQI

-194 PLLRGDKITGRD
+194 PLLRRDTITGRD

-317 LVTVAIAACGLAGL
+317 LATVAIAACGLAGL
-331 ALSAQGAQGTPGSRD
+331 ALSTQ
-346 SLGSQVST
+346 ST
-354 TPGTRLRYHGLW
+354 TDSSARLRYHGLW
-366 LMMLLVGITIL
+366 LVMLLVGIAVL

-404 PLLLGVAHLGTVL
+404 PLLLGVANLGAVL
-417 EMPRLKHPL
+417 QLPASSEFS
-426 TRRAAAGLGVAV
+426 RRAAAGLGVAV

-525 LDGVMATLDHSVDPL
+525 LDGVLATLDRSVDPL

-554 DSSAQRERA
+554 DSPVQRERA
-563 DELADALDRAADNGA
+563 DELADALDRAVENSP

-622 LAVLDVID
+622 LAVLDAID

-644 AAGEGSGA
+644 AAKEGS
-652 EDPSAEPGAEIV
+652 DAEIV

-740 AAVDGTNQAWW
+740 AAVDGTDQAWW

-763 STNGTVHAPELHL
+763 STDGTVHAPELHL

-787 AFADEDAV
+787 AFAD
-795 NASSGPSDEP
+795 SRPSDKP

-818 TRVAFPDDLRASRIE
+818 TRVAFPDDLHANRIE
-833 VQLNPKTRT
+833 VQLNPETRT

-855 RLVHVPATTN
+855 RLVHVPATAN

-923 ISTVAAWV
+923 ISTAAAWV
-931 SLREPGFAPT
+931 SLREPGFAPP

-948 GRTVPGAASTNA
+948 GRTVPGAADA
-960 ERLLVTG
+960 EDAVGEGRLLVTG

-1002 PAGASGQFH
+1002 PAGASGQFR

-1023 LFLGAGVSLVTLAA
+1023 LFVGAAVSLVTLAA

-1061 RLLATEPTLPAWAFP
+1061 RLLVTDPTLPAWAFP
-1076 VAAVAVSGAVVGPAG
+1076 LAAVTVSGAVVGPAG
-1091 AISAAA
+1091 AVSAAA
-1097 TWAITRWTTIRP
+1097 AWAITRWTTIRP
-1109 VLLAPALL
+1109 VVLAPALL

-1146 GAVTCLSQS
+1146 GAVACLSQR

>member
-1 MSRPAVR
+1 MR

-55 AGFMAAATHAWTDVF
+55 AGFLAAATHAWTDVF

-123 RLCQCVAAR
+123 RLCQCVVPGSGR
-132 SSQGANQGAAPQR
+132 STTA
-145 DDRATPSASIRAFHI
+145 SASIRAFHI

-219 VNATATLAACIPA
+219 VNATATLASCIPA

-331 ALSAQGAQGTPGSRD
+331 ALRAQGAQGTPGSRD

-366 LMMLLVGITIL
+366 PLMLLVGITIL

-404 PLLLGVAHLGTVL
+404 PLLLGVANLGAVL
-417 EMPRLKHPL
+417 EVPRLRHPL

-438 IALLSVAPVWSG
+438 IALIAVAPVWSG

-459 EVPEYWR
+459 EVPDYWQ

-525 LDGVMATLDHSVDPL
+525 LDGVMATLDRSVDPL
-540 LRLGIGAVLVRHDL
+540 MRLGIGAVLVRHDL
-554 DSSAQRERA
+554 DSSAQQERA

-644 AAGEGSGA
+644 AATEGSGA
-652 EDPSAEPGAEIV
+652 EII

-685 LASPDE
+685 LASSDE

-795 NASSGPSDEP
+795 NASSGTSDEP

-833 VQLNPKTRT
+833 VQLNPETGT
-842 GVSDIHL
+842 GVSDIQL

-855 RLVHVPATTN
+855 RLVHVPATAN

-923 ISTVAAWV
+923 ISTAAAWV
-931 SLREPGFAPT
+931 SLREPGFAPA
-941 ARYEPVD
+941 ARYEPVA

-1002 PAGASGQFH
+1002 PADASGQFR

-1023 LFLGAGVSLVTLAA
+1023 LFVGAGVSLVTLAA

-1043 ARPTAN
+1043 ARQTAN

-1091 AISAAA
+1091 AVSAAA
-1097 TWAITRWTTIRP
+1097 AWAITRWTTIRP
-1109 VLLAPALL
+1109 VVLAPALL

-1146 GAVTCLSQS
+1146 GAVACLSQS

>member
-1 MSRPAVR
+1 MR

-55 AGFMAAATHAWTDVF
+55 AGFLAAATHAWTDVF

-123 RLCQCVAAR
+123 RLCQCVVPGSGR
-132 SSQGANQGAAPQR
+132 STTA
-145 DDRATPSASIRAFHI
+145 SASIRAFHI

-317 LVTVAIAACGLAGL
+317 LATVAIAACGLAGL
-331 ALSAQGAQGTPGSRD
+331 ALRAQGAQGTPGSRD

-366 LMMLLVGITIL
+366 PLMLLVGITIL

-404 PLLLGVAHLGTVL
+404 PLLLGVAHMGTVL
-417 EMPRLKHPL
+417 EVPRLKHPL

-525 LDGVMATLDHSVDPL
+525 LDGVLATLDRSVDPL

-563 DELADALDRAADNGA
+563 DELADALDGLADQATGG
-578 ASSAVQ
+578 SPAVQ
-584 RHDFGD
+584 RHDFGE
-590 PDSGGVSVFVLD
+590 VSIFVLD

-622 LAVLDVID
+622 LAVLDAID

-664 TDTPLLVDRNFG
+664 TDTPLLVNRNFG

-740 AAVDGTNQAWW
+740 AAVDGTDQAWW

-763 STNGTVHAPELHL
+763 STDGTVDAPELHL

-787 AFADEDAV
+787 AFAD
-795 NASSGPSDEP
+795 SRPSDKP

-818 TRVAFPDDLRASRIE
+818 TRIVFPNDLRASRIE
-833 VQLNPKTRT
+833 FQLNPETRT

-855 RLVHVPATTN
+855 RLVHVPATAN

-870 FQRLAVDTGVV
+870 FQRLAVETGVV

-923 ISTVAAWV
+923 ISTAAAWV
-931 SLREPGFAPT
+931 SLREPGFAPA
-941 ARYEPVD
+941 ARYEPVA

-1002 PAGASGQFH
+1002 PAGTSGEFR

-1091 AISAAA
+1091 VVSAAA
-1097 TWAITRWTTIRP
+1097 AWVITRWTTIRP
-1109 VLLAPALL
+1109 VVLAPALL

-1146 GAVTCLSQS
+1146 GAVACLSQS

>member
-1 MSRPAVR
+1 MR

-31 AAAMFAQPVGLI
+31 ATAMFAQPVGLI

-55 AGFMAAATHAWTDVF
+55 AGFLAAATHAWTDVF

-93 DAIPDWLLPTWVAQR
+93 DAIPDWLLPAWVAQR

-123 RLCQCVAAR
+123 RLCQCVVPGSGR
-132 SSQGANQGAAPQR
+132 STTA
-145 DDRATPSASIRAFHI
+145 SASIRAFQI

-194 PLLRGDKITGRD
+194 PLLRRDTITGRD

-243 LLLPAAVAVSAW
+243 LLIPAAVAVSAW

-317 LVTVAIAACGLAGL
+317 LATVAIAACGLAGL
-331 ALSAQGAQGTPGSRD
+331 ALSAQCAQGSAPS
-346 SLGSQVST
+346 
-354 TPGTRLRYHGLW
+354 TRLRYHGLW
-366 LMMLLVGITIL
+366 LLMLLVGITIL
-377 AAPYGQLLDDVLA
+377 AAPYGQLLDNVLA

-525 LDGVMATLDHSVDPL
+525 LDGVLATLDRSVDPL

-563 DELADALDRAADNGA
+563 DELADALDRAVENSP

-622 LAVLDVID
+622 LAVLDAID
-630 GPAPRRLVDHAGAG
+630 GPAPRRLVDHADAG
-644 AAGEGSGA
+644 AATEGS
-652 EDPSAEPGAEIV
+652 GAEIV
-664 TDTPLLVDRNFG
+664 TDTPLLIDRNFG

-710 RPRGDVQ
+710 RTRGDVQ

-740 AAVDGTNQAWW
+740 AAVDGTDQAWW

-763 STNGTVHAPELHL
+763 STDGTVHAPELHL

-787 AFADEDAV
+787 AFAD
-795 NASSGPSDEP
+795 SRPSDKP

-818 TRVAFPDDLRASRIE
+818 TRVAFPDDLHANRIE
-833 VQLNPKTRT
+833 VQLNPETRT

-855 RLVHVPATTN
+855 RLVHVPATAN

-923 ISTVAAWV
+923 ISTAAAWV
-931 SLREPGFAPT
+931 SLREPGFAPP

-948 GRTVPGAASTNA
+948 GRTVPGAADA
-960 ERLLVTG
+960 DDAVGEGRLLVTG

-1023 LFLGAGVSLVTLAA
+1023 LFVGAGVSLVTLAA

-1043 ARPTAN
+1043 ARPTVS

-1061 RLLATEPTLPAWAFP
+1061 DLLATEPTLPAWAFP

-1091 AISAAA
+1091 AVSAAVA
-1097 TWAITRWTTIRP
+1097 WAITRWTTIRP
-1109 VLLAPALL
+1109 VVLAPALL

-1146 GAVTCLSQS
+1146 GAVACLSQS